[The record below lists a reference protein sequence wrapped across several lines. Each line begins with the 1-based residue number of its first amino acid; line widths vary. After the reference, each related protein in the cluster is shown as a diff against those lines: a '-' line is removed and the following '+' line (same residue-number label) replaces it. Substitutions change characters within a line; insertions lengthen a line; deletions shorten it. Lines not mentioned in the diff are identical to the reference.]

1 MTSKKNRIFSIL
13 LTMLLLFSFCSTAF
27 ALNIV
32 DEDLYDYYEYYED
45 GAWQDLNT
53 VMYTDTADGD
63 VGYCIEHEAKPPRP
77 SVDYVPYD
85 ISNLFNNYTL
95 TGIQAILN
103 RGYPA
108 DNNGFSDEAAFY
120 ATANALRFWIKESCG
135 QGYDFMILSNGR
147 VRAKSGGEAVW
158 NWCLELLQYARNQDV
173 GGSASVYV
181 TPSSPKWTLSNEQ
194 LTTTLSVSSSNGYSI
209 TASDPNVTISG
220 YTGGRSDRLTV
231 TAPAS
236 LSGTSVSLYLTA
248 IAGSVHTVD
257 LGFYEP
263 DGSTRQKLVFVEMVS
278 GTTGQSKTISITGE
292 FYDLTVNKTDASTG
306 TALDGAKFKL
316 TSSGTTIG
324 LTQTAAGKYSAG
336 GTLTEFTTNGGTA
349 ILTGLP
355 AGSYQLTEVSA
366 PSGYMVSDAKSITL
380 NKNTSVTVAN
390 TPAALTV
397 LKKDAVSGDALPGAT
412 FTLLDSAG
420 NPVAITSAG
429 DGSYTVSNN
438 GSTTFTTGS
447 DGKAIIRQ
455 LPKAS
460 YTLREAAMDGYNTLA
475 DVAVSFTGANVVTV
489 ENQPTVL
496 EFTKTD
502 SVTSE
507 ALDGGTFRISDSNG
521 TAMLLAKL
529 EDGVYRKSPDGTDT
543 FTTNK
548 GNATI
553 YGLSAAQY
561 TVTEVSAP
569 NGYTKDA
576 DKTVTVTSSGKA
588 TVTMA
593 DSPMAL
599 RFSKTDA
606 LSGSAI
612 DGGKFSLYSGE
623 ELIKLRKVEDGVYA
637 PAANGSTTFT
647 THNGSA
653 LIAPLAAGSY
663 IISEE
668 QAPAGFAAAVDVTA
682 TVTES
687 STSANPS
694 VASMQDKSLALT
706 VNKVSSITKQ
716 PIGGTAFRLYNSRGN
731 SIKVSA
737 MAGHDGWF
745 AVDANGDDDF
755 AIPASGSAFI
765 LYLPQGSYELKEVSA
780 PDGYA
785 ISRGTST
792 AVVGSYNTYTVPA
805 SVTVENEPLA
815 MLLDKVDASDKSPLG
830 DVAFKIKDSEGKYLH
845 FTRQDDGN
853 YYVTSDG
860 DDTFKTNAEGLASV
874 LFIPT
879 GTYTLEEQQHPGFA
893 PTEAQEFT
901 VTAENTASYP
911 AKVGV
916 ENWPLYFTLTKTNK
930 LTGKALANV
939 PFKLTDS
946 SGNALSYTQQ
956 EDGSYKVTASGAD
969 IFLTDADGKTLI
981 SHIPEGNYKLVEQT
995 YDMYATHAEVTVTV
1009 ANTNTEATPANASLE
1024 NCPTAFVLTK
1034 VDAETKAALD
1044 NVKFTL
1050 KDASGNVVPIA
1061 LMDDCTYRPAYA
1073 VGEDTVAISNATLT
1087 TDGNGEIVIHYLK
1100 HGTYTLIEQQKAGY
1114 APLKDIAF
1122 EITSNHSTEAPLAI
1136 TVENIPGMLVIS
1148 KTDAVTKA
1156 ALPGTRFKVLDESGN
1171 VIKLVQ
1177 ENGVYRPAKA
1187 TETGMDELTV
1197 GADGTATVKYITGK
1211 VAIRETG
1218 TPAGYAY
1225 AADATATVG
1234 MTAISNENGD
1244 AALAMES
1251 VEISDQPLALRISK
1265 IHAKT
1270 LKPLKGAAF
1279 EIRSSDGTTP
1289 MTFELKD
1296 GIYWYSKA
1304 GSTTTITM
1312 DENAQALVCGLPAAK
1327 YKLVETVVPN
1337 GFFPEPAQDF
1347 TVQLS
1352 DTYEKPLEII
1362 VTNTPEVKLGLD
1374 SDKWDDVL
1382 LMGGGILLLAGAATF
1397 IFIRKRRTTR

>member
-1 MTSKKNRIFSIL
+1 MTSKKNRIFSLL

-32 DEDLYDYYEYYED
+32 DEDLYDYFEYYAD
-45 GAWQDLNT
+45 GTWQDLNT
-53 VMYTDTADGD
+53 VMYTDSADGD

-135 QGYDFMILSNGR
+135 QGYDFMILSNGLVR
-147 VRAKSGGEAVW
+147 VKSGGEAVW
-158 NWCLELLQYARNQDV
+158 DWCMELLQYARSQDV

-181 TPSSPKWTLSNEQ
+181 SPSSPKWTLSNGQ
-194 LTTTLSVSSSNGYSI
+194 LTTSLSVSSSNGYSI
-209 TASDPNVTISG
+209 TVSDSNVTISG

-236 LSGTSVSLYLTA
+236 LSDTSVSLYLTA
-248 IAGSVHTVD
+248 TAGSVHTVD

-306 TALDGAKFKL
+306 AALDGAKFNL

-336 GTLTEFTTNGGTA
+336 GSLTEFTTSGGTA
-349 ILTGLP
+349 TITGLP

-366 PSGYMVSDAKSITL
+366 PSGYMVGDAKSITI

-390 TPAALTV
+390 SPAALTI
-397 LKKDAVSGDALPGAT
+397 LKKDSISGNALSGAT

-420 NPVAITSAG
+420 NPIAVTSTG
-429 DGSYTVSNN
+429 DGSYTVNSS

-460 YTLREAAMDGYNTLA
+460 YTLRETPMDGYNTLA
-475 DVAVSFTGANVVTV
+475 DVAVNFAGANVVTV

-507 ALDGGTFRISDSNG
+507 ALDGGTFRISDGNG
-521 TAMLLAKL
+521 TAMLLTKL
-529 EDGVYRKSPDGTDT
+529 EDGVYRKSSDGANT
-543 FTTNK
+543 FTTYN

-576 DKTVTVTSSGKA
+576 DKTVTVTSNGKA

-599 RFSKTDA
+599 RFNKTDA

-623 ELIKLRKVEDGVYA
+623 ELIKLRNVEDGVYA

-716 PIGGTAFRLYNSRGN
+716 PIGGTAFRLYDSRGN

-745 AVDANGDDDF
+745 AVDVDGDTDF
-755 AIPASGSAFI
+755 TIPSSGSASI
-765 LYLPQGSYELKEVSA
+765 LYLPQGSYELKEISA
-780 PDGYA
+780 PEGHA

-792 AVVGSYNTYTVPA
+792 AVVGIYNTYTVPA

-916 ENWPLYFTLTKTNK
+916 ENWTLYFTLTKTNK

-939 PFKLTDS
+939 SFKLTDS
-946 SGNALSYTQQ
+946 SGNALRYTQQ
-956 EDGSYKVTASGAD
+956 EDGSYKVIASGAD
-969 IFLTDADGKTLI
+969 TFLTDVDGKALI
-981 SHIPEGNYKLVEQT
+981 SHIPEGSYKLVEQT
-995 YDMYATHAEVTVTV
+995 YDMYATHAEVIV
-1009 ANTNTEATPANASLE
+1009 AVADTNTEATPANTSLE

-1122 EITSNHSTEAPLAI
+1122 EITSAHSTEAPLAI
-1136 TVENIPGMLVIS
+1136 TVENIPGTLVIS

-1177 ENGVYRPAKA
+1177 ENGVYRPAKS
-1187 TETGMDELTV
+1187 TETGMNELTV
-1197 GADGTATVKYITGK
+1197 GADGTATVKHITGK

-1244 AALAMES
+1244 AALAMET
-1251 VEISDQPLALRISK
+1251 VEIADQPLALRINK

-1279 EIRSSDGTTP
+1279 EIRSSDGVTP

-1304 GSTTTITM
+1304 GSITTITM

-1337 GFFPEPAQDF
+1337 GFFPAPAQDF
-1347 TVQLS
+1347 TIQLT
-1352 DTYEKPLEII
+1352 DTYEKPLEIT

-1397 IFIRKRRTTR
+1397 IYIKKRRTAR

>member
-1 MTSKKNRIFSIL
+1 MTSKKKRIFSLL

-32 DEDLYDYYEYYED
+32 DEDLYDYFEYYAD
-45 GAWQDLNT
+45 GTWQDLNT

-181 TPSSPKWTLSNEQ
+181 SPSSPKWTLSNGQ

-236 LSGTSVSLYLTA
+236 LSDTSVSLYLTA
-248 IAGSVHTVD
+248 TAGSVSTVD
-257 LGFYEP
+257 LGFYAP
-263 DGSTRQKLVFVEMVS
+263 DSGTRQKLVFVEMVS
-278 GTTGQSKTISITGE
+278 GTTGQSKTVSITGN
-292 FYDLTVNKTDASTG
+292 FYGLTVNKTDASTG
-306 TALDGAKFKL
+306 SALDGARFKL
-316 TSSGTTIG
+316 TSNGTTIG

-336 GTLTEFTTNGGTA
+336 GSLTEFTTSGGTA
-349 ILTGLP
+349 TITGLP

-366 PSGYMVSDAKSITL
+366 PSGYMVGDAKSITL

-390 TPAALTV
+390 SPAALTI
-397 LKKDAVSGDALPGAT
+397 LKKDAISGNALSGAT

-460 YTLREAAMDGYNTLA
+460 YTLREATMDGYNTLA
-475 DVAVSFTGANVVTV
+475 DVAVSFTGANVVTI

-548 GNATI
+548 GKATI

-561 TVTEVSAP
+561 TVSEVSAP

-599 RFSKTDA
+599 RFNKTDA
-606 LSGSAI
+606 LRGSTI

-663 IISEE
+663 TISEE
-668 QAPAGFAAAVDVTA
+668 QAPDGFAAAADVSA

-687 STSANPS
+687 STYTNPA
-694 VASMQDKSLALT
+694 VAAMQDKPLALT

-716 PIGGTAFRLYNSRGN
+716 PIGGAVFHLYDSRGN
-731 SIKVSA
+731 AIKVAA

-745 AVDANGDDDF
+745 AVDANGDADF
-755 AIPASGSAFI
+755 TIPASGSASI
-765 LYLPQGSYELKEVSA
+765 LYLPQGGYELKEVSA

-785 ISRGTST
+785 VGRGTTSV
-792 AVVGSYNTYTVPA
+792 VVGSYNTYTTAA

-815 MLLDKVDASDKSPLG
+815 MLLDKVDASDKSPLEN
-830 DVAFKIKDSEGKYLH
+830 VVFKIKDSRGNYLR
-845 FTRQDDGN
+845 FTRQDDGS
-853 YYVTSDG
+853 YYVTADG
-860 DDTFKTNAEGLASV
+860 EDTLKTDADGFASI
-874 LFIPT
+874 LFIPV

-916 ENWPLYFTLTKTNK
+916 ENWPLYFELEKTDK
-930 LTGKALANV
+930 LTGNALANV
-939 PFKLTDS
+939 PFKLIDS
-946 SGNALSYTQQ
+946 SGNALRYTQQ
-956 EDGSYKVTASGAD
+956 EDGSYKVIASGAD
-969 IFLTDADGKTLI
+969 TFLTDVDGKALI
-981 SHIPEGNYKLVEQT
+981 SHIPEGSYKLVEQT
-995 YDMYATHAEVTVTV
+995 YDMYATHAEVIV
-1009 ANTNTEATPANASLE
+1009 AVADTNTEATPANTSLE

-1073 VGEDTVAISNATLT
+1073 VGEDTVAISNAILT

-1100 HGTYTLIEQQKAGY
+1100 HGAYTLIEQQKAGY
-1114 APLKDIAF
+1114 APLKDISF
-1122 EITSNHSTEAPLAI
+1122 EITPAYSTEAPLAM
-1136 TVENIPGMLVIS
+1136 TVENIPGTLVIS

-1187 TETGMDELTV
+1187 TKTGMDELTV

-1211 VAIRETG
+1211 VTIRESG
-1218 TPAGYAY
+1218 APAGYAY

-1234 MTAISNENGD
+1234 MTAISHENGD
-1244 AALAMES
+1244 AALAMET
-1251 VEISDQPLALRISK
+1251 VEIADQPLALRISK

-1279 EIRSSDGTTP
+1279 EIRSSDGVTP

-1304 GSTTTITM
+1304 GSITTITM
-1312 DENAQALVCGLPAAK
+1312 DENAQALICGLPAAK

-1337 GFFPEPAQDF
+1337 GFFPAPAQDF
-1347 TVQLS
+1347 TIQLT
-1352 DTYEKPLEII
+1352 DTYEKPLEIT

-1382 LMGGGILLLAGAATF
+1382 LMGGALLLAGAATF
-1397 IFIRKRRTTR
+1397 IYIKKRRTTR

>member
-1 MTSKKNRIFSIL
+1 MTSKKNRIFSLL

-32 DEDLYDYYEYYED
+32 DEDLYDYFEYYAD
-45 GAWQDLNT
+45 GTWQDLNT
-53 VMYTDTADGD
+53 VMYTDSADGD

-77 SVDYVPYD
+77 SVDYVPYN

-158 NWCLELLQYARNQDV
+158 DWCLELLQYARNQDV

-181 TPSSPKWTLSNEQ
+181 SPSSPKWTLSNGQ

-248 IAGSVHTVD
+248 TAGSVHTVD

-278 GTTGQSKTISITGE
+278 GATGQSKTISITGE

-306 TALDGAKFKL
+306 AALDGAKFKL

-349 ILTGLP
+349 TITGLP
-355 AGSYQLTEVSA
+355 AGSYQLTEISA
-366 PSGYMVSDAKSITL
+366 PSGYMVSDTKSITL
-380 NKNTSVTVAN
+380 NKNTSMTVAN
-390 TPAALTV
+390 TPAALTI

-460 YTLREAAMDGYNTLA
+460 YTLREATMDGYNTLA
-475 DVAVSFTGANVVTV
+475 DVAVSFTGANVVTI

-502 SVTSE
+502 SVTCE

-548 GNATI
+548 GKATI

-561 TVTEVSAP
+561 TVSEVSAP

-599 RFSKTDA
+599 RFNKTDA
-606 LSGSAI
+606 LRGSTI

-663 IISEE
+663 TISEE
-668 QAPAGFAAAVDVTA
+668 QAPDGFAAAADVSA

-687 STSANPS
+687 STYTNPA
-694 VASMQDKSLALT
+694 VAAMQDKPLALT

-716 PIGGTAFRLYNSRGN
+716 PIGGAVFRLYDSRGN
-731 SIKVSA
+731 AIKVAA

-745 AVDANGDDDF
+745 AVDANGDADF
-755 AIPASGSAFI
+755 TIPASGSSSI
-765 LYLPQGSYELKEVSA
+765 LYLPQGGFELKEGSA

-785 ISRGTST
+785 VGRGTTSV
-792 AVVGSYNTYTVPA
+792 VVGSYNTYTTAA

-815 MLLDKVDASDKSPLG
+815 MLLDKVDASDKSPLEN
-830 DVAFKIKDSEGKYLH
+830 VVFKIKDSRGNYLR
-845 FTRQDDGN
+845 FTRQDDGS
-853 YYVTSDG
+853 YYVTADG
-860 DDTFKTNAEGLASV
+860 EDTLKTDADGFASV
-874 LFIPT
+874 LFIPV

-893 PTEAQEFT
+893 PTEVQEFT

-916 ENWPLYFTLTKTNK
+916 ENWPLYFELEKTDK
-930 LTGKALANV
+930 LTGNALANV
-939 PFKLTDS
+939 PFKLIDS
-946 SGNALSYTQQ
+946 SGNALRYTQQ
-956 EDGSYKVTASGAD
+956 EDGSYKVIASGAD
-969 IFLTDADGKTLI
+969 TFLTDVDGKALI
-981 SHIPEGNYKLVEQT
+981 SHIPEGSYKLVEQT
-995 YDMYATHAEVTVTV
+995 YDMYATHAEVIV
-1009 ANTNTEATPANASLE
+1009 AVADTNTEATPANTSLE

-1073 VGEDTVAISNATLT
+1073 VGEDTVAISNAILA

-1100 HGTYTLIEQQKAGY
+1100 HGAYTLIEQQKAGY
-1114 APLKDIAF
+1114 APLKDISF
-1122 EITSNHSTEAPLAI
+1122 EITAAHSIEAPLAM
-1136 TVENIPGMLVIS
+1136 TVENISGTLVIS

-1177 ENGVYRPAKA
+1177 ENGVYRPAKS
-1187 TETGMDELTV
+1187 TETGMNELTV
-1197 GADGTATVKYITGK
+1197 GADGTATVKHITGK
-1211 VAIRETG
+1211 VTIRESG
-1218 TPAGYAY
+1218 APAGYAY

-1234 MTAISNENGD
+1234 MTTISHENGD
-1244 AALAMES
+1244 ATLAMET
-1251 VEISDQPLALRISK
+1251 VEIADQPLALRINK

-1296 GIYWYSKA
+1296 SIYWYSKA
-1304 GSTTTITM
+1304 GSITTITM

-1337 GFFPEPAQDF
+1337 GFFPAPAQDF
-1347 TVQLS
+1347 TVQLT
-1352 DTYEKPLEII
+1352 DTYEKPLEIT

-1382 LMGGGILLLAGAATF
+1382 LMGGGLLIAGAATF
-1397 IFIRKRRTTR
+1397 IYIKKRRTTR

>member
-1 MTSKKNRIFSIL
+1 MS
-13 LTMLLLFSFCSTAF
+13 
-27 ALNIV
+27 
-32 DEDLYDYYEYYED
+32 
-45 GAWQDLNT
+45 
-53 VMYTDTADGD
+53 
-63 VGYCIEHEAKPPRP
+63 
-77 SVDYVPYD
+77 
-85 ISNLFNNYTL
+85 
-95 TGIQAILN
+95 
-103 RGYPA
+103 
-108 DNNGFSDEAAFY
+108 
-120 ATANALRFWIKESCG
+120 
-135 QGYDFMILSNGR
+135 
-147 VRAKSGGEAVW
+147 
-158 NWCLELLQYARNQDV
+158 
-173 GGSASVYV
+173 
-181 TPSSPKWTLSNEQ
+181 
-194 LTTTLSVSSSNGYSI
+194 
-209 TASDPNVTISG
+209 ISG
-220 YTGGRSDRLTV
+220 YTGGRSDNLTI

-248 IAGSVHTVD
+248 TAGSVSTVD
-257 LGFYEP
+257 LGFYAP
-263 DGSTRQKLVFVEMVS
+263 DSGTRQKLVFVEMVS
-278 GTTGQSKTISITGE
+278 GTTGQSKTVSITGN

-306 TALDGAKFKL
+306 SALDGATFKL

-324 LTQTAAGKYSAG
+324 LTQTTAGKYSAG
-336 GTLTEFTTNGGTA
+336 GSLTEFTTNGGTA
-349 ILTGLP
+349 TIIGLP
-355 AGSYQLTEVSA
+355 AGSYQLAEVSA
-366 PSGYMVSDAKSITL
+366 PSGYMVSDTKSITL

-390 TPAALTV
+390 TPAALTIV
-397 LKKDAVSGDALPGAT
+397 KKDAVSGDALPGAT
-412 FTLLDSAG
+412 FTLLDSAS
-420 NPVAITSAG
+420 NPVAVTSTG
-429 DGSYTVSNN
+429 DGSYTVNSSGN
-438 GSTTFTTGS
+438 TTFTTGS

-502 SVTSE
+502 SVTCE

-529 EDGVYRKSPDGTDT
+529 EDGVYHKSPDGTDT

-548 GNATI
+548 GKATI

-561 TVTEVSAP
+561 TVSEVSAP

-599 RFSKTDA
+599 HFNKTDA

-612 DGGKFSLYSGE
+612 DGGKFSLYSGD

-663 IISEE
+663 TISEE
-668 QAPAGFAAAVDVTA
+668 QAPAGFAAAADVTT
-682 TVTES
+682 TVTEN
-687 STSANPS
+687 STSANPA
-694 VASMQDKSLALT
+694 VAAMQDNPLALT

-716 PIGGTAFRLYNSRGN
+716 PIGGAVFRLYDSRGN

-737 MAGHDGWF
+737 MAEHDGWF
-745 AVDANGDDDF
+745 AVDADGDADF
-755 AIPASGSAFI
+755 TIPASGSVTI

-785 ISRGTST
+785 ISRGTTS
-792 AVVGSYNTYTVPA
+792 AVVGSYNTYIAPA
-805 SVTVENEPLA
+805 SVTVENEPIA
-815 MLLDKVDASDKSPLG
+815 MLLDKVDASDKSPLE
-830 DVAFKIKDSEGKYLH
+830 DVAFKIKDSNGNYLR
-845 FTRQDDGN
+845 FTRQDDGS
-853 YYVTSDG
+853 YYVSADG
-860 DDTFKTNAEGLASV
+860 EDTFKTDADGLASV
-874 LFIPT
+874 LFIPV

-901 VTAENTASYP
+901 VTTENTASYP

-916 ENWPLYFTLTKTNK
+916 ENWPLYFTLTKTDK
-930 LTGKALANV
+930 LTGEALANV
-939 PFKLTDS
+939 PFKLIDS
-946 SGNALSYTQQ
+946 SGNVLRYTQQ
-956 EDGSYKVTASGAD
+956 EDGSYKVTTSGAD
-969 IFLTDADGKTLI
+969 IFLTDADGKALI

-1044 NVKFTL
+1044 NVKFIL

-1061 LMDDCTYRPAYA
+1061 MMDDCTYRPAYA

-1100 HGTYTLIEQQKAGY
+1100 HGTYTLIEQQKSGY
-1114 APLKDIAF
+1114 APLKDISF
-1122 EITSNHSTEAPLAI
+1122 EITSAHSTEAPLAM
-1136 TVENIPGMLVIS
+1136 TVENFPGTLVIS
-1148 KTDAVTKA
+1148 KTDAITKA

-1177 ENGVYRPAKA
+1177 ENGAYHPAKS
-1187 TETGMDELTV
+1187 TETGVNELTV

-1211 VAIRETG
+1211 VTIRESG
-1218 TPAGYAY
+1218 APAGYAY

-1234 MTAISNENGD
+1234 MTAISHENGD

-1296 GIYWYSKA
+1296 GVYWCSKA
-1304 GSTTTITM
+1304 GSITTITM

-1337 GFFPEPAQDF
+1337 GFFPAPAQDF
-1347 TVQLS
+1347 TVQLT
-1352 DTYEKPLEII
+1352 DTYEKPLEIT

-1382 LMGGGILLLAGAATF
+1382 LMSGGILLLAGAATF
-1397 IFIRKRRTTR
+1397 IYIRKRRTTR

>member
-1 MTSKKNRIFSIL
+1 MTSTKNRIFSIL

-32 DEDLYDYYEYYED
+32 DEDLYDYFEYYED
-45 GAWQDLNT
+45 GTWQDLNT
-53 VMYTDTADGD
+53 VMYTDSADGD

-158 NWCLELLQYARNQDV
+158 DWCLELLQYARNQDV

-181 TPSSPKWTLSNEQ
+181 SPSSPKWTLSNGQ

-209 TASDPNVTISG
+209 TASDPEVSISG
-220 YTGGRSDRLTV
+220 YTGGRSDNLTITV
-231 TAPAS
+231 PAT
-236 LSGTSVSLYLTA
+236 LSGTDVSLYITA
-248 IAGSVHTVD
+248 TAGSISTVD
-257 LGFYEP
+257 LGFYAP
-263 DGSTRQKLVFVEMVS
+263 DSGTRQKLVFVEMVS

-306 TALDGAKFKL
+306 AALDGAKFKL

-324 LTQTAAGKYSAG
+324 LTQIAAGKYSAG
-336 GTLTEFTTNGGTA
+336 GTLTEFTTSGGTA
-349 ILTGLP
+349 TITGLP

-366 PSGYMVSDAKSITL
+366 PSGYMVGDAKSITI

-390 TPAALTV
+390 SPAALTI
-397 LKKDAVSGDALPGAT
+397 LKKDSISGNALSGAT

-420 NPVAITSAG
+420 NPIAVTSTG
-429 DGSYTVSNN
+429 DGSYTVNSS

-460 YTLREAAMDGYNTLA
+460 YTLRETPMDGYNTLA
-475 DVAVSFTGANVVTV
+475 DVAVNFAGANVVTV

-502 SVTSE
+502 SITSE
-507 ALDGGTFRISDSNG
+507 ALDGGTFRISDGNG
-521 TAMLLAKL
+521 TAMLLTKL
-529 EDGVYRKSPDGTDT
+529 EDGVYRKSSDGANT
-543 FTTNK
+543 FTTYN

-553 YGLSAAQY
+553 YGLPAAQY

-599 RFSKTDA
+599 RFNKTDT

-612 DGGKFSLYSGE
+612 DGGKFSLYSGD

-647 THNGSA
+647 THNGTA
-653 LIAPLAAGSY
+653 MIAPLAAGSY
-663 IISEE
+663 TISEE
-668 QAPAGFAAAVDVTA
+668 QAPDGFAAATDVTA
-682 TVTES
+682 TVTGS
-687 STSANPS
+687 STYTNPA
-694 VASMQDKSLALT
+694 VAAMQDKPLALT

-716 PIGGTAFRLYNSRGN
+716 PIGGAVFRLYDSRGN

-745 AVDANGDDDF
+745 AVDANGDADF
-755 AIPASGSAFI
+755 TIPASGSATI

-785 ISRGTST
+785 VGRGTVS
-792 AVVGSYNTYTVPA
+792 AVVGSYNTYTAPA

-830 DVAFKIKDSEGKYLH
+830 DVAFKIKDSNGSYLCL
-845 FTRQDDGN
+845 TKQDDGS
-853 YYVTSDG
+853 YYVTADG
-860 DDTFKTNAEGLASV
+860 EDTFKTNADGLASV
-874 LFIPT
+874 LFIPV

-911 AKVGV
+911 SKVGV
-916 ENWPLYFTLTKTNK
+916 ENWPLYFTLTKTDK
-930 LTGKALANV
+930 LTGKTLANV
-939 PFKLTDS
+939 PFKLIDN
-946 SGNALSYTQQ
+946 SGNALRCTQQ
-956 EDGSYKVTASGAD
+956 EDGSYKVTASGVD
-969 IFLTDADGKTLI
+969 TFLTDTEGKVLI

-1009 ANTNTEATPANASLE
+1009 ANTNTEATPANASLK
-1024 NCPTAFVLTK
+1024 NCPTAFKLTK
-1034 VDAETKAALD
+1034 VDAETKSALD
-1044 NVKFTL
+1044 NVKFIL

-1100 HGTYTLIEQQKAGY
+1100 HGAYTLIEQQKAGY

-1122 EITSNHSTEAPLAI
+1122 EITSNHSTEAPLAM
-1136 TVENIPGMLVIS
+1136 TVENFPGTLVIS
-1148 KTDAVTKA
+1148 KTDAITKA

-1244 AALAMES
+1244 AALAMET
-1251 VEISDQPLALRISK
+1251 VEIADQPLALRISK

-1279 EIRSSDGTTP
+1279 EIRSSDGVTP

-1304 GSTTTITM
+1304 GSITTITM
-1312 DENAQALVCGLPAAK
+1312 DENAQALICGLPAAK

-1337 GFFPEPAQDF
+1337 GFFPAPAQDF
-1347 TVQLS
+1347 TIQLT
-1352 DTYEKPLEII
+1352 DTYEKPLEIT

>member
-1 MTSKKNRIFSIL
+1 
-13 LTMLLLFSFCSTAF
+13 
-27 ALNIV
+27 
-32 DEDLYDYYEYYED
+32 
-45 GAWQDLNT
+45 
-53 VMYTDTADGD
+53 
-63 VGYCIEHEAKPPRP
+63 
-77 SVDYVPYD
+77 
-85 ISNLFNNYTL
+85 
-95 TGIQAILN
+95 
-103 RGYPA
+103 
-108 DNNGFSDEAAFY
+108 
-120 ATANALRFWIKESCG
+120 
-135 QGYDFMILSNGR
+135 
-147 VRAKSGGEAVW
+147 
-158 NWCLELLQYARNQDV
+158 
-173 GGSASVYV
+173 
-181 TPSSPKWTLSNEQ
+181 
-194 LTTTLSVSSSNGYSI
+194 
-209 TASDPNVTISG
+209 
-220 YTGGRSDRLTV
+220 
-231 TAPAS
+231 
-236 LSGTSVSLYLTA
+236 
-248 IAGSVHTVD
+248 
-257 LGFYEP
+257 
-263 DGSTRQKLVFVEMVS
+263 
-278 GTTGQSKTISITGE
+278 
-292 FYDLTVNKTDASTG
+292 
-306 TALDGAKFKL
+306 
-316 TSSGTTIG
+316 
-324 LTQTAAGKYSAG
+324 
-336 GTLTEFTTNGGTA
+336 
-349 ILTGLP
+349 
-355 AGSYQLTEVSA
+355 
-366 PSGYMVSDAKSITL
+366 
-380 NKNTSVTVAN
+380 
-390 TPAALTV
+390 
-397 LKKDAVSGDALPGAT
+397 
-412 FTLLDSAG
+412 
-420 NPVAITSAG
+420 
-429 DGSYTVSNN
+429 
-438 GSTTFTTGS
+438 
-447 DGKAIIRQ
+447 
-455 LPKAS
+455 
-460 YTLREAAMDGYNTLA
+460 MDGYNTLA
-475 DVAVSFTGANVVTV
+475 DVAVNFAGANVVTV

-507 ALDGGTFRISDSNG
+507 ALDGGTFRISDGNG
-521 TAMLLAKL
+521 TAMLLTKL
-529 EDGVYRKSPDGTDT
+529 EDGVYRKSSDGANT
-543 FTTNK
+543 FTTYN

-576 DKTVTVTSSGKA
+576 DKTVTVTSNGKA

-599 RFSKTDA
+599 RFNKTDA

-623 ELIKLRKVEDGVYA
+623 ELIKLRNVEDGVYA

-716 PIGGTAFRLYNSRGN
+716 PIGGTAFRLYDSRGN

-745 AVDANGDDDF
+745 AVDVDGDTDF
-755 AIPASGSAFI
+755 TIPSSGSASI
-765 LYLPQGSYELKEVSA
+765 LYLPQGSYELKEISA
-780 PDGYA
+780 PEGYA

-792 AVVGSYNTYTVPA
+792 AVVGIYNTYTVPA

-916 ENWPLYFTLTKTNK
+916 ENWTLYFTLTKTNK

-939 PFKLTDS
+939 SFKLTDS
-946 SGNALSYTQQ
+946 SGNALRYTQQ
-956 EDGSYKVTASGAD
+956 EDGSYKVIASGAD
-969 IFLTDADGKTLI
+969 TFLTDVDGKALI
-981 SHIPEGNYKLVEQT
+981 SHIPEGSYKLVEQT
-995 YDMYATHAEVTVTV
+995 YDMYATHAEVIV
-1009 ANTNTEATPANASLE
+1009 AVADTNTEATPANTSLE

-1122 EITSNHSTEAPLAI
+1122 EITSAHSTEAPLAI
-1136 TVENIPGMLVIS
+1136 TVENIPGTLVIS

-1177 ENGVYRPAKA
+1177 ENGVYRPAKS
-1187 TETGMDELTV
+1187 TETGMNELTV
-1197 GADGTATVKYITGK
+1197 GADGTATVKHITGK

-1244 AALAMES
+1244 AALAMET
-1251 VEISDQPLALRISK
+1251 VEIADQPLALRINK

-1279 EIRSSDGTTP
+1279 EIRSSDGVTP

-1304 GSTTTITM
+1304 GSITTITM

-1337 GFFPEPAQDF
+1337 GFFPAPAQDF
-1347 TVQLS
+1347 TIQLT
-1352 DTYEKPLEII
+1352 DTYEKPLEIT

-1397 IFIRKRRTTR
+1397 IYIKKRRTAR

>member
-1 MTSKKNRIFSIL
+1 MTSKKNRIFSLL

-32 DEDLYDYYEYYED
+32 DEDLYDYFEYYAD
-45 GAWQDLNT
+45 GTWQDLNT
-53 VMYTDTADGD
+53 VMYTDSADGD

-135 QGYDFMILSNGR
+135 QGYDFMILSNGLVR
-147 VRAKSGGEAVW
+147 VKSGGEAVW
-158 NWCLELLQYARNQDV
+158 NWCMELLQYARSQDV

-181 TPSSPKWTLSNEQ
+181 SPSSPKWTLSNGQ
-194 LTTTLSVSSSNGYSI
+194 LTTSLSVSSSNGYSI
-209 TASDPNVTISG
+209 TVSDPNVTISG

-248 IAGSVHTVD
+248 TAGSVHTVD

-306 TALDGAKFKL
+306 AALDGAKFKL
-316 TSSGTTIG
+316 TSNGTTIG

-336 GTLTEFTTNGGTA
+336 GSLTEFTTSGGTA
-349 ILTGLP
+349 TITGLP

-366 PSGYMVSDAKSITL
+366 PSGYMVSEAKPITL

-390 TPAALTV
+390 TPEALTIV
-397 LKKDAVSGDALPGAT
+397 KKDAVNGDVLPGAT

-460 YTLREAAMDGYNTLA
+460 YTLREATMDGYNTLA
-475 DVAVSFTGANVVTV
+475 DVAVSFTGANVVTI

-502 SVTSE
+502 SVTCE

-548 GNATI
+548 GKATI

-561 TVTEVSAP
+561 TVSEVSAP

-599 RFSKTDA
+599 RFNKTDT

-612 DGGKFSLYSGE
+612 DGGKFSLYSGD

-647 THNGSA
+647 THNGTA
-653 LIAPLAAGSY
+653 MIAPLAAGSY
-663 IISEE
+663 TISEE
-668 QAPAGFAAAVDVTA
+668 QAPDGFAAATDVTA
-682 TVTES
+682 TVTGS
-687 STSANPS
+687 STYTNPA
-694 VASMQDKSLALT
+694 VAAMQDKPLALT

-716 PIGGTAFRLYNSRGN
+716 PIGGAVFRLYDSRGN

-745 AVDANGDDDF
+745 AVDANGDADF
-755 AIPASGSAFI
+755 TIPASGSATI

-785 ISRGTST
+785 VGRGTVS
-792 AVVGSYNTYTVPA
+792 AVVGSYNTYTAPA

-830 DVAFKIKDSEGKYLH
+830 DVAFKIKDSNGSYLCL
-845 FTRQDDGN
+845 TKQDDGS
-853 YYVTSDG
+853 YYVTADG
-860 DDTFKTNAEGLASV
+860 EDTFKTNADGLASV
-874 LFIPT
+874 LFIPV

-901 VTAENTASYP
+901 VTAEN
-911 AKVGV
+911 
-916 ENWPLYFTLTKTNK
+916 WPLYFTLTKTDK
-930 LTGKALANV
+930 LTGKTLANV
-939 PFKLTDS
+939 PFKLIDN
-946 SGNALSYTQQ
+946 SGNALRCTQQ
-956 EDGSYKVTASGAD
+956 EDGSYKVTASGVD
-969 IFLTDADGKTLI
+969 TFLTDTEGKVLI

-1009 ANTNTEATPANASLE
+1009 ANTNTEATPANASLK
-1024 NCPTAFVLTK
+1024 NCPTAFKLTK
-1034 VDAETKAALD
+1034 VDAETKSALD
-1044 NVKFTL
+1044 NVKFIL

-1100 HGTYTLIEQQKAGY
+1100 HGAYTLIEQQKAGY

-1122 EITSNHSTEAPLAI
+1122 EITSNHSTEAPLAM
-1136 TVENIPGMLVIS
+1136 TVENFPGTLVIS
-1148 KTDAVTKA
+1148 KTDAITKA

-1244 AALAMES
+1244 AALAMET
-1251 VEISDQPLALRISK
+1251 VEIADQPLALRISK

-1279 EIRSSDGTTP
+1279 EIRSSDGVTP

-1304 GSTTTITM
+1304 GSITTITM
-1312 DENAQALVCGLPAAK
+1312 DENAQALICGLPAAK

-1337 GFFPEPAQDF
+1337 GFFPAPAQDF
-1347 TVQLS
+1347 TIQLT
-1352 DTYEKPLEII
+1352 DTYEKPLEIT

>member
-1 MTSKKNRIFSIL
+1 MTSKKNRIFSLL

-32 DEDLYDYYEYYED
+32 DEDLYDYFEYYAD
-45 GAWQDLNT
+45 GTWQDLNT
-53 VMYTDTADGD
+53 VMYTDSADGD

-135 QGYDFMILSNGR
+135 QGYDFMILSNGLVR
-147 VRAKSGGEAVW
+147 VKSGGEAVW
-158 NWCLELLQYARNQDV
+158 DWCMELLQYARSQDV

-181 TPSSPKWTLSNEQ
+181 SPSSPKWTLSNGQ
-194 LTTTLSVSSSNGYSI
+194 LTTSLSVSSSNGYSI
-209 TASDPNVTISG
+209 TVSDSNVTISG

-236 LSGTSVSLYLTA
+236 LSDTSVSLYLTA
-248 IAGSVHTVD
+248 TAGSVHTVD

-306 TALDGAKFKL
+306 AALDGAKFNL

-336 GTLTEFTTNGGTA
+336 GSLTEFTTSGGTA
-349 ILTGLP
+349 TITGLP

-366 PSGYMVSDAKSITL
+366 PSGYMVGDAKSITI

-390 TPAALTV
+390 SPAALTI
-397 LKKDAVSGDALPGAT
+397 LKKDSISGNALSGAT

-420 NPVAITSAG
+420 NPIAVTSTG
-429 DGSYTVSNN
+429 DGSYTVNSS

-460 YTLREAAMDGYNTLA
+460 YTLRETPMDGYNTLA
-475 DVAVSFTGANVVTV
+475 DVAVNFAGANVVTV

-507 ALDGGTFRISDSNG
+507 ALDGGTFRISDGNG
-521 TAMLLAKL
+521 TAMLLTKL
-529 EDGVYRKSPDGTDT
+529 EDGVYRKSSDGANT
-543 FTTNK
+543 FTTYN

-576 DKTVTVTSSGKA
+576 DKTVTVTSNGKA

-599 RFSKTDA
+599 RFNKTDA

-623 ELIKLRKVEDGVYA
+623 ELIKLRNVEDGVYA

-716 PIGGTAFRLYNSRGN
+716 PIGGTAFRLYDSRGN

-745 AVDANGDDDF
+745 AVDVDGDTDF
-755 AIPASGSAFI
+755 TIPSSGSASI
-765 LYLPQGSYELKEVSA
+765 LYLPQGSYELKEISA
-780 PDGYA
+780 PEGYA

-792 AVVGSYNTYTVPA
+792 AVVGIYNTYTVPA

-916 ENWPLYFTLTKTNK
+916 ENWTLYFTLTKTNK

-939 PFKLTDS
+939 SFKLTDS
-946 SGNALSYTQQ
+946 SGNALRYTQQ
-956 EDGSYKVTASGAD
+956 EDGSYKVIASGAD
-969 IFLTDADGKTLI
+969 TFLTDVDGKALI
-981 SHIPEGNYKLVEQT
+981 SHIPEGSYKLVEQT
-995 YDMYATHAEVTVTV
+995 YDMYATHAEVIV
-1009 ANTNTEATPANASLE
+1009 AVADTNTEATPANTSLE

-1122 EITSNHSTEAPLAI
+1122 EITSAHSTEAPLAI
-1136 TVENIPGMLVIS
+1136 TVENIPGTLVIS

-1177 ENGVYRPAKA
+1177 ENGVYRPAKS
-1187 TETGMDELTV
+1187 TETGMNELTV
-1197 GADGTATVKYITGK
+1197 GADGTATVKHITGK

-1244 AALAMES
+1244 AALAMET
-1251 VEISDQPLALRISK
+1251 VEIADQPLALRINK

-1279 EIRSSDGTTP
+1279 EIRSSDGVTP

-1296 GIYWYSKA
+1296 GIY
-1304 GSTTTITM
+1304 
-1312 DENAQALVCGLPAAK
+1312 
-1327 YKLVETVVPN
+1327 
-1337 GFFPEPAQDF
+1337 
-1347 TVQLS
+1347 
-1352 DTYEKPLEII
+1352 
-1362 VTNTPEVKLGLD
+1362 
-1374 SDKWDDVL
+1374 
-1382 LMGGGILLLAGAATF
+1382 
-1397 IFIRKRRTTR
+1397 

>member
-1 MTSKKNRIFSIL
+1 MTSKKNRIFSFV

-32 DEDLYDYYEYYED
+32 DEDLYDYFEYYD
-45 GAWQDLNT
+45 GGTWQDLNT

-181 TPSSPKWTLSNEQ
+181 TPSSPKWTLSNGQ

-248 IAGSVHTVD
+248 TAGSVHTVD

-366 PSGYMVSDAKSITL
+366 PSGYMVFDAKSITL

-460 YTLREAAMDGYNTLA
+460 YTLREATMDGYNTLA
-475 DVAVSFTGANVVTV
+475 DVAVSFTGANVVTI

-502 SVTSE
+502 SVTCE

-548 GNATI
+548 GKATI

-561 TVTEVSAP
+561 TVSEVSAP

-599 RFSKTDA
+599 RFNKTDA
-606 LSGSAI
+606 LRGSTI

-663 IISEE
+663 TISEE
-668 QAPAGFAAAVDVTA
+668 QAPDGFAAAADVSA

-687 STSANPS
+687 STYTNPA
-694 VASMQDKSLALT
+694 VAAMQDKPLALT

-716 PIGGTAFRLYNSRGN
+716 PIGGAVFRLYDSRGN
-731 SIKVSA
+731 AIKVAA

-745 AVDANGDDDF
+745 AVDANGDADF
-755 AIPASGSAFI
+755 TIPASGSASI
-765 LYLPQGSYELKEVSA
+765 LYLPQGGYELKEVSA

-785 ISRGTST
+785 VGRGTTSV
-792 AVVGSYNTYTVPA
+792 VVGSYNTYTTAA

-815 MLLDKVDASDKSPLG
+815 MLLDKVDASDKSPLEN
-830 DVAFKIKDSEGKYLH
+830 VVFKIKDSRGNYLR
-845 FTRQDDGN
+845 FTRQDDGS
-853 YYVTSDG
+853 YYVTADG
-860 DDTFKTNAEGLASV
+860 EDTLKTDADGFASI
-874 LFIPT
+874 LFIPV

-916 ENWPLYFTLTKTNK
+916 ENWPLYFELEKTDK
-930 LTGKALANV
+930 LTGNALANV
-939 PFKLTDS
+939 PFKLIDS
-946 SGNALSYTQQ
+946 SGNALRYTQQ
-956 EDGSYKVTASGAD
+956 EDGSYKVIASGAD
-969 IFLTDADGKTLI
+969 TFLTDVDGKALI
-981 SHIPEGNYKLVEQT
+981 SHIPEGSYKLVEQT
-995 YDMYATHAEVTVTV
+995 YDMYATHAEVIV
-1009 ANTNTEATPANASLE
+1009 AVADTNTEATPANTSLE

-1073 VGEDTVAISNATLT
+1073 VGEDTVAISNAILT
-1087 TDGNGEIVIHYLK
+1087 TDGNGEIVSHYLK
-1100 HGTYTLIEQQKAGY
+1100 HGAYTLIEQQKAGY
-1114 APLKDIAF
+1114 APLKDISF
-1122 EITSNHSTEAPLAI
+1122 EITPAYSTEAPLAM
-1136 TVENIPGMLVIS
+1136 TVENIPGTLVIS

-1197 GADGTATVKYITGK
+1197 GADGTATVKYIIGK
-1211 VAIRETG
+1211 VTIRETG

-1244 AALAMES
+1244 AALAMET
-1251 VEISDQPLALRISK
+1251 VEIADQPLALRISK

-1279 EIRSSDGTTP
+1279 EIRSSDGTAP
-1289 MTFELKD
+1289 MTFELRD

-1304 GSTTTITM
+1304 GSITTITM
-1312 DENAQALVCGLPAAK
+1312 DEKAQALVCGLPTAK

-1337 GFFPEPAQDF
+1337 GFFPAPAQDF
-1347 TVQLS
+1347 TILLTN
-1352 DTYEKPLEII
+1352 TYEKPLEIT

-1382 LMGGGILLLAGAATF
+1382 LTGGALLLADAATF
-1397 IFIRKRRTTR
+1397 IYIKKRRTTR

>member
-1 MTSKKNRIFSIL
+1 MTSKKNRIFSFV

-32 DEDLYDYYEYYED
+32 DEDLYDYFEYYEN
-45 GAWQDLNT
+45 GTWQDLNT

-85 ISNLFNNYTL
+85 ISGLFNNYTL

-181 TPSSPKWTLSNEQ
+181 SPSSPKWTLSNGQ
-194 LTTTLSVSSSNGYSI
+194 LITTLSVSSSNGYSI
-209 TASDPNVTISG
+209 TASDPEVTISG
-220 YTGGRSDRLTV
+220 FTGGKSDNLTI
-231 TAPAS
+231 TAPAT
-236 LSGTSVSLYLTA
+236 LSGTDVSLYITA
-248 IAGSVHTVD
+248 TAGSVSTVD
-257 LGFYEP
+257 LGFYAP
-263 DGSTRQKLVFVEMVS
+263 DSGTRQKLVFVEMVS
-278 GTTGQSKTISITGE
+278 GTTGQSKTVSITGN

-306 TALDGAKFKL
+306 SALDGAKFKL

-336 GTLTEFTTNGGTA
+336 GSITEFTTNGGTA
-349 ILTGLP
+349 TITGLP

-366 PSGYMVSDAKSITL
+366 PNGYMVSDAKSVTL
-380 NKNTSVTVAN
+380 NKNTTVTVAN
-390 TPAALTV
+390 TPAALTI
-397 LKKDAVSGDALPGAT
+397 LKKDAVSGDVLPGAT
-412 FTLLDSAG
+412 FSLLDSAG
-420 NPVAITSAG
+420 NPVAVSSTE
-429 DGSYTVSNN
+429 DGSYTVN
-438 GSTTFTTGS
+438 GSGNTTFTTGS

-475 DVAVSFTGANVVTV
+475 DVAVNFAGANVVTV
-489 ENQPTVL
+489 ENQPTVV

-502 SVTSE
+502 SVTGE

-521 TAMLLAKL
+521 SAMLLSKL
-529 EDGVYRKSPDGTDT
+529 EDGVYRKSSDGADT
-543 FTTNK
+543 FSTNK
-548 GNATI
+548 GKVTI

-561 TVTEVSAP
+561 IVSEVSAP
-569 NGYTKDA
+569 NGYTKDV
-576 DKTVTVTSSGKA
+576 DKTVSVSSSGKA

-593 DSPMAL
+593 DSPMTL
-599 RFSKTDA
+599 RFNKTDT
-606 LSGSAI
+606 LSGNAI
-612 DGGKFSLYSGE
+612 DGGKFSLYNGE

-663 IISEE
+663 TISEE
-668 QAPAGFAAAVDVTA
+668 QAPDGFAAAADVTV

-687 STSANPS
+687 STYANPTA
-694 VASMQDKSLALT
+694 VSMQDKPLTLT

-716 PIGGTAFRLYNSRGN
+716 PIGGAAFRLYDSRGN
-731 SIKVSA
+731 AIKVSA
-737 MAGHDGWF
+737 MAGHEGWF
-745 AVDANGDDDF
+745 AVDTDGDADF
-755 AIPASGSAFI
+755 TIPTSGSATI

-785 ISRGTST
+785 ISRGTTS
-792 AVVGSYNTYTVPA
+792 AVVGSYNTYIAPA
-805 SVTVENEPLA
+805 SVTVENEPIA
-815 MLLDKVDASDKSPLG
+815 MLLDKVDASDKSPIEN
-830 DVAFKIKDSEGKYLH
+830 VAFKIKDADGNYLR
-845 FTRQDDGN
+845 FTKQDDGS
-853 YYVTSDG
+853 YYVTADG
-860 DDTFKTNAEGLASV
+860 EDTFKTNADGLASV
-874 LFIPT
+874 LFIPA
-879 GTYTLEEQQHPGFA
+879 GTCTLEEQQHPGFA

-901 VTAENTASYP
+901 VTAENTESYP
-911 AKVGV
+911 AKIGV
-916 ENWPLYFTLTKTNK
+916 ENWPLYFTLSKTDK

-939 PFKLTDS
+939 PFKLMDS
-946 SGNALSYTQQ
+946 SGNALRYTQQ

-969 IFLTDADGKTLI
+969 TFLTDAEGKVLI
-981 SHIPEGNYKLVEQT
+981 SHIPEGSYKLVEQT
-995 YDMYATHAEVTVTV
+995 FDMYATHAEVNISV
-1009 ANTNTEATPANASLE
+1009 ADTNTEENPASASLE
-1024 NCPTAFVLTK
+1024 NCPTALVLTK
-1034 VDAETKAALD
+1034 IDAETKAALD
-1044 NVKFTL
+1044 NVKFIL
-1050 KDASGNVVPIA
+1050 KDAEDNVVPIV

-1087 TDGNGEIVIHYLK
+1087 TDGDGEILIYYLK

-1114 APLKDIAF
+1114 APLKDISF
-1122 EITSNHSTEAPLAI
+1122 EITAAHSTEAPLVM
-1136 TVENIPGMLVIS
+1136 TVENIPGTLVIS
-1148 KTDAVTKA
+1148 KTDAITKA

-1171 VIKLVQ
+1171 VMKLVQ
-1177 ENGVYRPAKA
+1177 ENGVYRPAKS

-1197 GADGTATVKYITGK
+1197 GADGTATVKYLTGK
-1211 VAIRETG
+1211 VTIRETG
-1218 TPAGYAY
+1218 APAGYAY

-1234 MTAISNENGD
+1234 MTAISHENGD
-1244 AALAMES
+1244 AALVMET

-1279 EIRSSDGTTP
+1279 EIRSSDDTTP

-1304 GSTTTITM
+1304 GSISTITM
-1312 DENAQALVCGLPAAK
+1312 DENAQTLVCGLPAAK

-1337 GFFPEPAQDF
+1337 GFFPAPAQDF
-1347 TVQLS
+1347 TVQLT
-1352 DTYEKPLEII
+1352 DTYEKPLEIT

-1374 SDKWDDVL
+1374 SDKWDNVL
-1382 LMGGGILLLAGAATF
+1382 LMGGALLLASAATF
-1397 IFIRKRRTTR
+1397 IYIRKRKTTR

>member
-1 MTSKKNRIFSIL
+1 M
-13 LTMLLLFSFCSTAF
+13 
-27 ALNIV
+27 
-32 DEDLYDYYEYYED
+32 
-45 GAWQDLNT
+45 
-53 VMYTDTADGD
+53 
-63 VGYCIEHEAKPPRP
+63 
-77 SVDYVPYD
+77 
-85 ISNLFNNYTL
+85 
-95 TGIQAILN
+95 
-103 RGYPA
+103 
-108 DNNGFSDEAAFY
+108 
-120 ATANALRFWIKESCG
+120 
-135 QGYDFMILSNGR
+135 
-147 VRAKSGGEAVW
+147 
-158 NWCLELLQYARNQDV
+158 
-173 GGSASVYV
+173 
-181 TPSSPKWTLSNEQ
+181 
-194 LTTTLSVSSSNGYSI
+194 
-209 TASDPNVTISG
+209 
-220 YTGGRSDRLTV
+220 
-231 TAPAS
+231 
-236 LSGTSVSLYLTA
+236 
-248 IAGSVHTVD
+248 D

-306 TALDGAKFKL
+306 AALDGAKFKL
-316 TSSGTTIG
+316 TSNGTTIG

-336 GTLTEFTTNGGTA
+336 GSLTEFTTSGGTA
-349 ILTGLP
+349 TITGLP

-366 PSGYMVSDAKSITL
+366 PSGYMVSEAKPITL

-390 TPAALTV
+390 TPEALTIV
-397 LKKDAVSGDALPGAT
+397 KKDAVNGDVLPGAT

-460 YTLREAAMDGYNTLA
+460 YTLREATMDGYNTLA
-475 DVAVSFTGANVVTV
+475 DVAVSFTGANVVTI

-502 SVTSE
+502 SVTCE

-548 GNATI
+548 GKATI

-561 TVTEVSAP
+561 TVSEVSAP

-599 RFSKTDA
+599 RFNKTDT

-612 DGGKFSLYSGE
+612 DGGKFSLYSGD

-647 THNGSA
+647 THNGTA
-653 LIAPLAAGSY
+653 MIAPLAAGSY
-663 IISEE
+663 TISEE
-668 QAPAGFAAAVDVTA
+668 QAPDGFAAATDVTA
-682 TVTES
+682 TVTGS
-687 STSANPS
+687 STYTNPA
-694 VASMQDKSLALT
+694 VAAMQDKPLALT

-716 PIGGTAFRLYNSRGN
+716 PIGGAVFRLYDSRGN

-745 AVDANGDDDF
+745 AVDANGDADF
-755 AIPASGSAFI
+755 TIPASGSATI

-785 ISRGTST
+785 VGRGTVS
-792 AVVGSYNTYTVPA
+792 AVVGSYNTYTAPA

-830 DVAFKIKDSEGKYLH
+830 DVAFKIKDSNGSYLCL
-845 FTRQDDGN
+845 TKQDDGS
-853 YYVTSDG
+853 YYVTADG
-860 DDTFKTNAEGLASV
+860 EDTFKTNADGLASV
-874 LFIPT
+874 LFIPV

-911 AKVGV
+911 SKVGV
-916 ENWPLYFTLTKTNK
+916 ENWPLYFTLTKTDK
-930 LTGKALANV
+930 LTGKTLANV
-939 PFKLTDS
+939 PFKLIDN
-946 SGNALSYTQQ
+946 SGNALRCTQQ
-956 EDGSYKVTASGAD
+956 EDGSYKVTASGVD
-969 IFLTDADGKTLI
+969 TFLTDTEGKVLI

-1009 ANTNTEATPANASLE
+1009 ANTNTEATPANASLK
-1024 NCPTAFVLTK
+1024 NCPTAFKLTK
-1034 VDAETKAALD
+1034 VDAETKSALD
-1044 NVKFTL
+1044 NVKFIL

-1100 HGTYTLIEQQKAGY
+1100 HGAYTLIEQQKAGY

-1122 EITSNHSTEAPLAI
+1122 EITSNHSTEAPLAM
-1136 TVENIPGMLVIS
+1136 TVENFPGTLVIS
-1148 KTDAVTKA
+1148 KTDAITKA

-1244 AALAMES
+1244 AALAMET
-1251 VEISDQPLALRISK
+1251 VEIADQPLALRISK

-1279 EIRSSDGTTP
+1279 EIRSSDGVTP

-1304 GSTTTITM
+1304 GSITTITM
-1312 DENAQALVCGLPAAK
+1312 DENAQALICGLPAAK

-1337 GFFPEPAQDF
+1337 GFFPAPAQDF
-1347 TVQLS
+1347 TIQLT
-1352 DTYEKPLEII
+1352 DTYEKPLEIT

>member
-1 MTSKKNRIFSIL
+1 
-13 LTMLLLFSFCSTAF
+13 
-27 ALNIV
+27 
-32 DEDLYDYYEYYED
+32 
-45 GAWQDLNT
+45 
-53 VMYTDTADGD
+53 
-63 VGYCIEHEAKPPRP
+63 
-77 SVDYVPYD
+77 
-85 ISNLFNNYTL
+85 
-95 TGIQAILN
+95 
-103 RGYPA
+103 
-108 DNNGFSDEAAFY
+108 
-120 ATANALRFWIKESCG
+120 
-135 QGYDFMILSNGR
+135 
-147 VRAKSGGEAVW
+147 
-158 NWCLELLQYARNQDV
+158 
-173 GGSASVYV
+173 
-181 TPSSPKWTLSNEQ
+181 
-194 LTTTLSVSSSNGYSI
+194 
-209 TASDPNVTISG
+209 
-220 YTGGRSDRLTV
+220 
-231 TAPAS
+231 
-236 LSGTSVSLYLTA
+236 
-248 IAGSVHTVD
+248 
-257 LGFYEP
+257 
-263 DGSTRQKLVFVEMVS
+263 
-278 GTTGQSKTISITGE
+278 
-292 FYDLTVNKTDASTG
+292 
-306 TALDGAKFKL
+306 
-316 TSSGTTIG
+316 
-324 LTQTAAGKYSAG
+324 
-336 GTLTEFTTNGGTA
+336 
-349 ILTGLP
+349 
-355 AGSYQLTEVSA
+355 
-366 PSGYMVSDAKSITL
+366 
-380 NKNTSVTVAN
+380 
-390 TPAALTV
+390 
-397 LKKDAVSGDALPGAT
+397 
-412 FTLLDSAG
+412 
-420 NPVAITSAG
+420 
-429 DGSYTVSNN
+429 
-438 GSTTFTTGS
+438 
-447 DGKAIIRQ
+447 
-455 LPKAS
+455 
-460 YTLREAAMDGYNTLA
+460 
-475 DVAVSFTGANVVTV
+475 
-489 ENQPTVL
+489 
-496 EFTKTD
+496 
-502 SVTSE
+502 
-507 ALDGGTFRISDSNG
+507 
-521 TAMLLAKL
+521 
-529 EDGVYRKSPDGTDT
+529 
-543 FTTNK
+543 
-548 GNATI
+548 
-553 YGLSAAQY
+553 
-561 TVTEVSAP
+561 
-569 NGYTKDA
+569 
-576 DKTVTVTSSGKA
+576 
-588 TVTMA
+588 
-593 DSPMAL
+593 MAL
-599 RFSKTDA
+599 RFNKTDA

-663 IISEE
+663 TISEE
-668 QAPAGFAAAVDVTA
+668 QAPDGFAAAADVSA

-687 STSANPS
+687 STYTNPA
-694 VASMQDKSLALT
+694 VAAMQDKPLALT

-745 AVDANGDDDF
+745 AVDVDGDTDF
-755 AIPASGSAFI
+755 TIPASGSASI

-780 PDGYA
+780 PEGYA

-792 AVVGSYNTYTVPA
+792 AVVGSYNTYTTAA
-805 SVTVENEPLA
+805 SITVENEPLA

-830 DVAFKIKDSEGKYLH
+830 DVAFKIKDSEGNYLR
-845 FTRQDDGN
+845 FAKQEDGS
-853 YYVTSDG
+853 YYVTADG
-860 DDTFKTNAEGLASV
+860 ENSFKTNAEGLASV

-946 SGNALSYTQQ
+946 SGNALRYTQQ
-956 EDGSYKVTASGAD
+956 EDGSYKVIASGAD
-969 IFLTDADGKTLI
+969 TFLTDVDGKALI
-981 SHIPEGNYKLVEQT
+981 SHIPEGSYKLVEQT
-995 YDMYATHAEVTVTV
+995 YDMYATHAEVIV
-1009 ANTNTEATPANASLE
+1009 AVADTNTEATPANTSLE

-1044 NVKFTL
+1044 NVKFIL

-1100 HGTYTLIEQQKAGY
+1100 HGAYTLIEQQKAGY
-1114 APLKDIAF
+1114 APLKDISF
-1122 EITSNHSTEAPLAI
+1122 EITPAYSTEAPLAM
-1136 TVENIPGMLVIS
+1136 TVENIPGTLVIS

-1197 GADGTATVKYITGK
+1197 GADGTATVKYIIGK
-1211 VAIRETG
+1211 VTIRETG

-1304 GSTTTITM
+1304 GSITTITM

-1337 GFFPEPAQDF
+1337 GFFPAPAQDF
-1347 TVQLS
+1347 TVQLT
-1352 DTYEKPLEII
+1352 DTYEKPLEIT

-1397 IFIRKRRTTR
+1397 IYIRKRRTTR

>member
-1 MTSKKNRIFSIL
+1 MTSKKNRIFSFV

-32 DEDLYDYYEYYED
+32 DEDLYDYFEYYD
-45 GAWQDLNT
+45 GGTWQDLNT

-85 ISNLFNNYTL
+85 ISGLFNNYTL

-135 QGYDFMILSNGR
+135 QGYDFMILENGLVR
-147 VRAKSGGEAVW
+147 VKSGGEAVW
-158 NWCLELLQYARNQDV
+158 NWCMELLQYARSQDV

-181 TPSSPKWTLSNEQ
+181 SPSSPKWTLSNGQ
-194 LTTTLSVSSSNGYSI
+194 LTTTVSVSSSNGYSI
-209 TASDPNVTISG
+209 TASDPEVSISG
-220 YTGGRSDRLTV
+220 YTGGRSDRLTI
-231 TAPAS
+231 TAPAT

-248 IAGSVHTVD
+248 TAGSVSTVD
-257 LGFYEP
+257 LGFYAP
-263 DGSTRQKLVFVEMVS
+263 DSGTRQKLVFVEMVS
-278 GTTGQSKTISITGE
+278 GTTGQSKTVSITGN
-292 FYDLTVNKTDASTG
+292 FYDLTVNKIDASTG
-306 TALDGAKFKL
+306 AALDSATFKL

-336 GTLTEFTTNGGTA
+336 GTLTEFTTSGGTA
-349 ILTGLP
+349 TITGLP
-355 AGSYQLTEVSA
+355 TGSYQLTEVSA

-390 TPAALTV
+390 TPAALTIV
-397 LKKDAVSGDALPGAT
+397 KKDAVSGDVLPGAT
-412 FTLLDSAG
+412 FTLLDSEG
-420 NPVAITSAG
+420 NSVAVTSTG
-429 DGSYTVSNN
+429 DGSYTVNSS

-475 DVAVSFTGANVVTV
+475 DVAVNFTGANVVTV

-502 SVTSE
+502 SVTGE
-507 ALDGGTFRISDSNG
+507 ALDNGTFRISDGDG
-521 TAMLLAKL
+521 TAILLAKL
-529 EDGVYRKSPDGTDT
+529 DDGVYRKAADGSDT
-543 FTTNK
+543 FTTHNGK
-548 GNATI
+548 ATI

-561 TVTEVSAP
+561 TVSEVSAP

-576 DKTVTVTSSGKA
+576 DKTVTVSSSGKA

-599 RFSKTDA
+599 HFNKTDA
-606 LSGSAI
+606 LSGNAI
-612 DGGKFSLYSGE
+612 DGGKFSLYNGE
-623 ELIKLRKVEDGVYA
+623 ELIKLRKVKDGVYA

-668 QAPAGFAAAVDVTA
+668 QAPDGFAAASDVIA

-687 STSANPS
+687 STFTNPAM
-694 VASMQDKSLALT
+694 ASMQDKSLALT
-706 VNKVSSITKQ
+706 VNKLSSVTNQ
-716 PIGGTAFRLYNSRGN
+716 PIGGAVFRLYDSRGN
-731 SIKVSA
+731 AIKVSA
-737 MAGHDGWF
+737 MAGHKGWF
-745 AVDANGDDDF
+745 AVDADGDTDF
-755 AIPASGSAFI
+755 TIPAAGSASI

-785 ISRGTST
+785 VGRGTTSV
-792 AVVGSYNTYTVPA
+792 VVGSYNTYTAPA

-815 MLLDKVDASDKSPLG
+815 MLLDKVDASDKSPLA
-830 DVAFKIKDSEGKYLH
+830 DVAFKIKDSDGKFLR
-845 FTRQDDGN
+845 FAKQDDGS
-853 YYVTSDG
+853 YYVSADG
-860 DDTFKTNAEGLASV
+860 EDTFKTNADGLANV
-874 LFIPT
+874 LFIPV

-901 VTAENTASYP
+901 VTAENTESYP

-916 ENWPLYFTLTKTNK
+916 ENWPLYFTLTKTDK
-930 LTGKALANV
+930 LTSKALANV
-939 PFKLTDS
+939 PFKLVDS
-946 SGNALSYTQQ
+946 SGNALRYTQQ
-956 EDGSYKVTASGAD
+956 EDGSYKVTASGVD
-969 IFLTDADGKTLI
+969 TFLTDVEGKVLI
-981 SHIPEGNYKLVEQT
+981 SHIPEGSYKLVEQT
-995 YDMYATHAEVTVTV
+995 FDMYAAHAEVTVALTD
-1009 ANTNTEATPANASLE
+1009 TNTEENPASASLE

-1034 VDAETKAALD
+1034 VDAETKAALN

-1114 APLKDIAF
+1114 APLKDISF
-1122 EITSNHSTEAPLAI
+1122 EITSVHSIEEPLVM
-1136 TVENIPGMLVIS
+1136 TVENIPGTLVIS
-1148 KTDAVTKA
+1148 KVDAITKA

-1177 ENGVYRPAKA
+1177 ENGVYRPAKS

-1211 VAIRETG
+1211 VTIRETG
-1218 TPAGYAY
+1218 APAGYAY

-1244 AALAMES
+1244 AALAMET
-1251 VEISDQPLALRISK
+1251 VKIADQPLALRISK

-1279 EIRSSDGTTP
+1279 EIRSSDGVTP

-1304 GSTTTITM
+1304 G
-1312 DENAQALVCGLPAAK
+1312 QHYHHYHG
-1327 YKLVETVVPN
+1327 
-1337 GFFPEPAQDF
+1337 
-1347 TVQLS
+1347 
-1352 DTYEKPLEII
+1352 
-1362 VTNTPEVKLGLD
+1362 
-1374 SDKWDDVL
+1374 
-1382 LMGGGILLLAGAATF
+1382 
-1397 IFIRKRRTTR
+1397 

>member
-502 SVTSE
+502 SVTCE
-507 ALDGGTFRISDSNG
+507 ALDGGTFRISDGNG
-521 TAMLLAKL
+521 TVMLLAKL
-529 EDGVYRKSPDGTDT
+529 DDGVYRKSSDGANT
-543 FTTNK
+543 FTTYN

-599 RFSKTDA
+599 RFNKTDA
-606 LSGSAI
+606 LSGNFI
-612 DGGKFSLYSGE
+612 DGGKFSLYNGE

-637 PAANGSTTFT
+637 PDNSGSTTFT
-647 THNGSA
+647 TYNGTA

-663 IISEE
+663 TISEE
-668 QAPAGFAAAVDVTA
+668 QAPDGFAAAADVTA
-682 TVTES
+682 TVTEC
-687 STSANPS
+687 STSANPA
-694 VASMQDKSLALT
+694 VAAMQDKPLALT
-706 VNKVSSITKQ
+706 VNKVSSVADQ
-716 PIGGTAFRLYNSRGN
+716 PIGGAVFRLYDSRGKA
-731 SIKVSA
+731 IKVSA

-755 AIPASGSAFI
+755 AIPTSGSAFI

-792 AVVGSYNTYTVPA
+792 AVVGSYNTYTAPA

-815 MLLDKVDASDKSPLG
+815 MLLDKVDASDKSHLA
-830 DVAFKIKDSEGKYLH
+830 DVAFKIKDSEGNYLR
-845 FTRQDDGN
+845 FAKQEDGS
-853 YYVTSDG
+853 YYVTADG
-860 DDTFKTNAEGLASV
+860 ENSFKTNAEGLVSV
-874 LFIPT
+874 LFIPV

-901 VTAENTASYP
+901 VTAENTESYP

-916 ENWPLYFTLTKTNK
+916 ENWPLYFTLTKTDK
-930 LTGKALANV
+930 LTGKVLVNV

-946 SGNALSYTQQ
+946 SGNALRYTQQ

-969 IFLTDADGKTLI
+969 TFLTDAEGKVLI
-981 SHIPEGNYKLVEQT
+981 SHIPESSYKLVEQNF
-995 YDMYATHAEVTVTV
+995 DMYAAHAEVTV
-1009 ANTNTEATPANASLE
+1009 ALMDTNTEENPASASLE

-1100 HGTYTLIEQQKAGY
+1100 HGAYTLIEQQKAGY

-1122 EITSNHSTEAPLAI
+1122 EITSAHSTEAPLAM
-1136 TVENIPGMLVIS
+1136 TVENIPGTLVIS

-1177 ENGVYRPAKA
+1177 ENGVYRPAKS
-1187 TETGMDELTV
+1187 TETGMNELTV
-1197 GADGTATVKYITGK
+1197 GADGTATVKHITGK
-1211 VAIRETG
+1211 VTIRESG
-1218 TPAGYAY
+1218 APAGYAY

-1234 MTAISNENGD
+1234 MTTISHENGD
-1244 AALAMES
+1244 ATLAMET
-1251 VEISDQPLALRISK
+1251 VEIADQPLALRINK

-1296 GIYWYSKA
+1296 SIYWYSKA
-1304 GSTTTITM
+1304 GSITTITM

-1337 GFFPEPAQDF
+1337 GFFPAPAQDF
-1347 TVQLS
+1347 TVQLT
-1352 DTYEKPLEII
+1352 DTYEKPLEIT

-1382 LMGGGILLLAGAATF
+1382 LMGGGLLIAGAATF
-1397 IFIRKRRTTR
+1397 IYIKKRRTTR

>member
-1 MTSKKNRIFSIL
+1 MKSKKNRFFSLL

-32 DEDLYDYYEYYED
+32 DKALYDYFEYYKD
-45 GAWQDLNT
+45 GTWQDLNT
-53 VMYTDTADGD
+53 VMYTDSTDGD

-120 ATANALRFWIKESCG
+120 ATANVLRFWIKESCG

-181 TPSSPKWTLSNEQ
+181 SPSSPKWTLSNGQ

-236 LSGTSVSLYLTA
+236 LSDTSASLYLTA
-248 IAGSVHTVD
+248 TAGSVSTVD
-257 LGFYEP
+257 LGFYAP
-263 DGSTRQKLVFVEMVS
+263 DSGTRQKLVFVEMVS
-278 GTTGQSKTISITGE
+278 GTTGQSKTVSITGN
-292 FYDLTVNKTDASTG
+292 FYGLTVNKTDASTG
-306 TALDGAKFKL
+306 SALDGAKFKL

-324 LTQTAAGKYSAG
+324 LTQTAEGKYSAG
-336 GTLTEFTTNGGTA
+336 GSLTEFTTSGGTA
-349 ILTGLP
+349 TITGLP

-366 PSGYMVSDAKSITL
+366 PSGYMVGDAKSITL
-380 NKNTSVTVAN
+380 NKNTSVTAAN
-390 TPAALTV
+390 SPAALTI
-397 LKKDAVSGDALPGAT
+397 LKKDSISGNALSGAT

-420 NPVAITSAG
+420 NPIAVTSTG
-429 DGSYTVSNN
+429 DGSYTVNSS

-460 YTLREAAMDGYNTLA
+460 YTLRETPMDGYNTLA
-475 DVAVSFTGANVVTV
+475 DVAVNFAGANVVTV

-507 ALDGGTFRISDSNG
+507 ALDGGTFRISDGNG
-521 TAMLLAKL
+521 TAMLLTKL
-529 EDGVYRKSPDGTDT
+529 EDGVYRKSSDGANT
-543 FTTNK
+543 FTTYN

-576 DKTVTVTSSGKA
+576 DKTVTVTSNGKA

-599 RFSKTDA
+599 RFNKTDA

-623 ELIKLRKVEDGVYA
+623 ELIKLRNVEDGVYA

-716 PIGGTAFRLYNSRGN
+716 PIGGTAFRLYDSRGN

-745 AVDANGDDDF
+745 AVDVDGDTDF
-755 AIPASGSAFI
+755 TIPSSGSASI
-765 LYLPQGSYELKEVSA
+765 LYIPQGSYELKEISA
-780 PDGYA
+780 PEGYA

-792 AVVGSYNTYTVPA
+792 AVVGIYNTYTVPA

-946 SGNALSYTQQ
+946 SGNALRYTQQ

-969 IFLTDADGKTLI
+969 TFLTDAEGKVLI
-981 SHIPEGNYKLVEQT
+981 SHIPEGSYKLVEQT
-995 YDMYATHAEVTVTV
+995 YDMYATHAEVTVAVTD
-1009 ANTNTEATPANASLE
+1009 TNTEATPANASLE

-1061 LMDDCTYRPAYA
+1061 MMDDCTYRPAYA

-1114 APLKDIAF
+1114 APLKDISF
-1122 EITSNHSTEAPLAI
+1122 EITAAHSTEAPLAM
-1136 TVENIPGMLVIS
+1136 TVENIPGTLVIS
-1148 KTDAVTKA
+1148 KTDAITKA

-1177 ENGVYRPAKA
+1177 ENGAYHPAKS
-1187 TETGMDELTV
+1187 TETGVNELTV

-1211 VAIRETG
+1211 VTIRESG
-1218 TPAGYAY
+1218 APAGYAY

-1234 MTAISNENGD
+1234 MTAISHENGD

-1304 GSTTTITM
+1304 GSITTITM

-1337 GFFPEPAQDF
+1337 GFFPAPAQDF

>member
-1 MTSKKNRIFSIL
+1 MTSTKNRIFSIL

-32 DEDLYDYYEYYED
+32 DEDLYDYFEYYED
-45 GAWQDLNT
+45 GTWQDLNT
-53 VMYTDTADGD
+53 VMYTDSADGD

-135 QGYDFMILSNGR
+135 QGYDFMILSNGLVR
-147 VRAKSGGEAVW
+147 VKSGGEAVW
-158 NWCLELLQYARNQDV
+158 DWCMELLQYARSQDV

-181 TPSSPKWTLSNEQ
+181 SPSSPKWTLSNGQ
-194 LTTTLSVSSSNGYSI
+194 LTTSLSVSSSNGYSI
-209 TASDPNVTISG
+209 TVSDPNVTISG

-248 IAGSVHTVD
+248 TAGSVHTVD

-306 TALDGAKFKL
+306 AALDGAKFKL

-336 GTLTEFTTNGGTA
+336 GSLTEFTTSGGTA
-349 ILTGLP
+349 TITGLP

-366 PSGYMVSDAKSITL
+366 PSGYMVGDAKSITL

-390 TPAALTV
+390 TPAALTIV
-397 LKKDAVSGDALPGAT
+397 KKDAVNGDVLPGAT
-412 FTLLDSAG
+412 FTLLDSAS
-420 NPVAITSAG
+420 NPVAVTSTG
-429 DGSYTVSNN
+429 DGSYTVNSSGN
-438 GSTTFTTGS
+438 TTFTTGS

-460 YTLREAAMDGYNTLA
+460 YTLRETPMDGYNTLA
-475 DVAVSFTGANVVTV
+475 DVAVNFAGANVVTV

-507 ALDGGTFRISDSNG
+507 ALDGGTFRISDGNG

-529 EDGVYRKSPDGTDT
+529 EDGVYRKAADGADT
-543 FTTNK
+543 FTTHNGK
-548 GNATI
+548 AAI
-553 YGLSAAQY
+553 YGLSATQY

-569 NGYTKDA
+569 NGYTKDT
-576 DKTVTVTSSGKA
+576 DKTVTVTSNGKA

-599 RFSKTDA
+599 RFNKTDA

-663 IISEE
+663 TISEE
-668 QAPAGFAAAVDVTA
+668 QAPDGFAAAADVSA

-687 STSANPS
+687 STYTNPA
-694 VASMQDKSLALT
+694 VAAMQDKPLALT

-745 AVDANGDDDF
+745 AVDVDGDTDF
-755 AIPASGSAFI
+755 TIPASGSASI

-780 PDGYA
+780 PEGYA

-792 AVVGSYNTYTVPA
+792 AVVGSYNTYTTAA
-805 SVTVENEPLA
+805 SITVENEPLA

-830 DVAFKIKDSEGKYLH
+830 DVAFKIKDSEGNYLR
-845 FTRQDDGN
+845 FAKQEDGS
-853 YYVTSDG
+853 YYVTADG
-860 DDTFKTNAEGLASV
+860 ENSFKTNAEGLASV

-946 SGNALSYTQQ
+946 SGNALRYTQQ
-956 EDGSYKVTASGAD
+956 EDGSYKVIASGAD
-969 IFLTDADGKTLI
+969 TFLTDVDGKALI
-981 SHIPEGNYKLVEQT
+981 SHIPEGSYKLVEQT
-995 YDMYATHAEVTVTV
+995 YDMYATHAEVIV
-1009 ANTNTEATPANASLE
+1009 AVADTNTEATPANTSLE

-1100 HGTYTLIEQQKAGY
+1100 HGAYTLIEQQKAGY
-1114 APLKDIAF
+1114 APLKDISF
-1122 EITSNHSTEAPLAI
+1122 EITPAYSTEAPLAM
-1136 TVENIPGMLVIS
+1136 TVENIPGTLVIS

-1244 AALAMES
+1244 AALAMET
-1251 VEISDQPLALRISK
+1251 VEIADQPLALRISK

-1279 EIRSSDGTTP
+1279 EIRSSDGVTP

-1304 GSTTTITM
+1304 GSITIITM
-1312 DENAQALVCGLPAAK
+1312 DENAQALICGLPAAK

-1337 GFFPEPAQDF
+1337 GFFPAPAQDF
-1347 TVQLS
+1347 TIQLT
-1352 DTYEKPLEII
+1352 DTYEKPLEIT

>member
-1 MTSKKNRIFSIL
+1 M
-13 LTMLLLFSFCSTAF
+13 
-27 ALNIV
+27 
-32 DEDLYDYYEYYED
+32 
-45 GAWQDLNT
+45 
-53 VMYTDTADGD
+53 
-63 VGYCIEHEAKPPRP
+63 
-77 SVDYVPYD
+77 
-85 ISNLFNNYTL
+85 
-95 TGIQAILN
+95 
-103 RGYPA
+103 
-108 DNNGFSDEAAFY
+108 
-120 ATANALRFWIKESCG
+120 
-135 QGYDFMILSNGR
+135 
-147 VRAKSGGEAVW
+147 
-158 NWCLELLQYARNQDV
+158 
-173 GGSASVYV
+173 
-181 TPSSPKWTLSNEQ
+181 
-194 LTTTLSVSSSNGYSI
+194 
-209 TASDPNVTISG
+209 
-220 YTGGRSDRLTV
+220 
-231 TAPAS
+231 
-236 LSGTSVSLYLTA
+236 
-248 IAGSVHTVD
+248 
-257 LGFYEP
+257 
-263 DGSTRQKLVFVEMVS
+263 
-278 GTTGQSKTISITGE
+278 
-292 FYDLTVNKTDASTG
+292 KTDASTG
-306 TALDGAKFKL
+306 AALDGAKFKL
-316 TSSGTTIG
+316 TSNGTTIG

-336 GTLTEFTTNGGTA
+336 GSLTEFTTSGGTA
-349 ILTGLP
+349 TITGLP

-366 PSGYMVSDAKSITL
+366 PSGYMVSEAKPITL

-390 TPAALTV
+390 TPEALTIV
-397 LKKDAVSGDALPGAT
+397 KKDAVNGDVLPGAT

-460 YTLREAAMDGYNTLA
+460 YTLREATMDGYNTLA
-475 DVAVSFTGANVVTV
+475 DVAVSFTGANVVTI

-502 SVTSE
+502 SVTCE

-548 GNATI
+548 GKATI

-561 TVTEVSAP
+561 TVSEVSAP

-599 RFSKTDA
+599 RFNKTDT

-612 DGGKFSLYSGE
+612 DGGKFSLYSGD

-647 THNGSA
+647 THNGTA
-653 LIAPLAAGSY
+653 MIAPLAAGSY
-663 IISEE
+663 TISEE
-668 QAPAGFAAAVDVTA
+668 QAPDGFAAATDVTA
-682 TVTES
+682 TVTGS
-687 STSANPS
+687 STYTNPA
-694 VASMQDKSLALT
+694 VAAMQDKPLALT

-716 PIGGTAFRLYNSRGN
+716 PIGGAVFRLYDSRGN

-745 AVDANGDDDF
+745 AVDANGDADF
-755 AIPASGSAFI
+755 TIPASGSATI

-785 ISRGTST
+785 VGRGTVS
-792 AVVGSYNTYTVPA
+792 AVVGSYNTYTAPA

-830 DVAFKIKDSEGKYLH
+830 DVAFKIKDSNGSYLCL
-845 FTRQDDGN
+845 TKQDDGS
-853 YYVTSDG
+853 YYVTADG
-860 DDTFKTNAEGLASV
+860 EDTFKTNADGLASV
-874 LFIPT
+874 LFIPV

-911 AKVGV
+911 SKVGV
-916 ENWPLYFTLTKTNK
+916 ENWPLYFTLTKTDK
-930 LTGKALANV
+930 LTGKTLANV
-939 PFKLTDS
+939 PFKLIDN
-946 SGNALSYTQQ
+946 SGNALRCTQQ
-956 EDGSYKVTASGAD
+956 EDGSYKVTASGVD
-969 IFLTDADGKTLI
+969 TFLTDTEGKVLI

-1009 ANTNTEATPANASLE
+1009 ANTNTEATPANASLK
-1024 NCPTAFVLTK
+1024 NCPTAFKLTK
-1034 VDAETKAALD
+1034 VDAETKSALD
-1044 NVKFTL
+1044 NVKFIL

-1100 HGTYTLIEQQKAGY
+1100 HGAYTLIEQQKAGY

-1122 EITSNHSTEAPLAI
+1122 EITSNHSTEAPLAM
-1136 TVENIPGMLVIS
+1136 TVENFPGTLVIS
-1148 KTDAVTKA
+1148 KTDAITKA

-1244 AALAMES
+1244 AALAMET
-1251 VEISDQPLALRISK
+1251 VEIADQPLALRISK

-1279 EIRSSDGTTP
+1279 EIRSSDGVTP

-1304 GSTTTITM
+1304 GSITTITM
-1312 DENAQALVCGLPAAK
+1312 DENAQALICGLPAAK

-1337 GFFPEPAQDF
+1337 GFFPAPAQDF
-1347 TVQLS
+1347 TIQLT
-1352 DTYEKPLEII
+1352 DTYEKPLEIT

>member
-1 MTSKKNRIFSIL
+1 MTSTKNRIFSIL

-32 DEDLYDYYEYYED
+32 DEDLYDYFEYYED
-45 GAWQDLNT
+45 GTWQDLNT
-53 VMYTDTADGD
+53 VMYTDSADGD

-158 NWCLELLQYARNQDV
+158 DWCLELLQYARNQDV

-181 TPSSPKWTLSNEQ
+181 SPSSPKWTLSNGQ

-209 TASDPNVTISG
+209 TASDPEVSISG
-220 YTGGRSDRLTV
+220 YTGGRSDNLTITV
-231 TAPAS
+231 PAT
-236 LSGTSVSLYLTA
+236 LSGTDVSLYITA
-248 IAGSVHTVD
+248 TAGSISTVD
-257 LGFYEP
+257 LGFYAP
-263 DGSTRQKLVFVEMVS
+263 DSGTRQKLVFVEMVS

-306 TALDGAKFKL
+306 AALDGAKFKL

-324 LTQTAAGKYSAG
+324 LTQIAAGKYSAG
-336 GTLTEFTTNGGTA
+336 GTLTEFTTSGGTA
-349 ILTGLP
+349 TITGLP

-366 PSGYMVSDAKSITL
+366 PSGYMVGDAKSITI

-390 TPAALTV
+390 SPAALTI
-397 LKKDAVSGDALPGAT
+397 LKKDSISGNALSGAT

-420 NPVAITSAG
+420 NPIAVTSTG
-429 DGSYTVSNN
+429 DGSYTVNSS

-460 YTLREAAMDGYNTLA
+460 YTLRETPMDGYNTLA
-475 DVAVSFTGANVVTV
+475 DVAVNFAGANVVTV

-502 SVTSE
+502 SITSE
-507 ALDGGTFRISDSNG
+507 ALDGGTFRISDGNG
-521 TAMLLAKL
+521 TAMLLTKL
-529 EDGVYRKSPDGTDT
+529 EDGVYRKSSDGANT
-543 FTTNK
+543 FTTYN

-599 RFSKTDA
+599 RFNKTDT

-612 DGGKFSLYSGE
+612 DGGKFSLYSGD

-647 THNGSA
+647 THNGTA
-653 LIAPLAAGSY
+653 MIAPLAAGSY
-663 IISEE
+663 TISEE
-668 QAPAGFAAAVDVTA
+668 QAPDGFAAATDVTA
-682 TVTES
+682 TVTGS
-687 STSANPS
+687 STYTNPA
-694 VASMQDKSLALT
+694 VAAMQDKPLALT

-716 PIGGTAFRLYNSRGN
+716 PIGGAVFRLYDSRGN

-745 AVDANGDDDF
+745 AVDANGDADF
-755 AIPASGSAFI
+755 TIPASGSATI

-785 ISRGTST
+785 VGRGTVS
-792 AVVGSYNTYTVPA
+792 AVVGSYNTYTAPA

-830 DVAFKIKDSEGKYLH
+830 DVAFKIKDSNGSYLCL
-845 FTRQDDGN
+845 TKQDDGS
-853 YYVTSDG
+853 YYVTADG
-860 DDTFKTNAEGLASV
+860 EDTFKTNADGLASV
-874 LFIPT
+874 LFIPV

-911 AKVGV
+911 SKVGV
-916 ENWPLYFTLTKTNK
+916 ENWPLYFTLTKTDK
-930 LTGKALANV
+930 LTGKTLANV
-939 PFKLTDS
+939 PFKLIDN
-946 SGNALSYTQQ
+946 SGNALRCTQQ
-956 EDGSYKVTASGAD
+956 EDGSYKVTASGVD
-969 IFLTDADGKTLI
+969 TFLTDTEGKVLI

-1009 ANTNTEATPANASLE
+1009 ANTNTEATPANASLK
-1024 NCPTAFVLTK
+1024 NCPTAFKLTK
-1034 VDAETKAALD
+1034 VDAETKSALD
-1044 NVKFTL
+1044 NVKFIL
-1050 KDASGNVVPIA
+1050 KDASGNVVSIA

-1100 HGTYTLIEQQKAGY
+1100 HGAYTLIEQQKAGY

-1122 EITSNHSTEAPLAI
+1122 EITSNHSTEAPLAM
-1136 TVENIPGMLVIS
+1136 TVENFPGTLVIS
-1148 KTDAVTKA
+1148 KTDAITKA

-1244 AALAMES
+1244 AALAMET
-1251 VEISDQPLALRISK
+1251 VEIADQPLALRISK

-1279 EIRSSDGTTP
+1279 EIRSSDGVTP

-1304 GSTTTITM
+1304 GSITTITM
-1312 DENAQALVCGLPAAK
+1312 DENAQALICGLPAAK

-1337 GFFPEPAQDF
+1337 GFFPVPAQDF
-1347 TVQLS
+1347 TIQLT
-1352 DTYEKPLEII
+1352 DTYEKPLEIT

>member
-1 MTSKKNRIFSIL
+1 MTSKKNRIFSLL

-32 DEDLYDYYEYYED
+32 DEDLYDYFEYYED
-45 GAWQDLNT
+45 GTWQDLNT

-85 ISNLFNNYTL
+85 ISGLFNNYTL

-135 QGYDFMILSNGR
+135 QGYDFMILENGLVR
-147 VRAKSGGEAVW
+147 VKSGGEAVW
-158 NWCLELLQYARNQDV
+158 NWCMELLQYARNQDV

-181 TPSSPKWTLSNEQ
+181 SPSSPKWTLSNGQ
-194 LTTTLSVSSSNGYSI
+194 LTTSLSVSSSNGYSI
-209 TASDPNVTISG
+209 TASDPAVSISG
-220 YTGGRSDRLTV
+220 YTGGRSDNLTL
-231 TAPAS
+231 TAPAT
-236 LSGTSVSLYLTA
+236 LSGADVSLYITA
-248 IAGSVHTVD
+248 TAGSVSTVD
-257 LGFYEP
+257 LGFYAP
-263 DGSTRQKLVFVEMVS
+263 DSGTRQKLVFVEMVS
-278 GTTGQSKTISITGE
+278 GTTGQSKTVSITGN
-292 FYDLTVNKTDASTG
+292 FYDLTVNKTDSSTG
-306 TALDGAKFKL
+306 AALDGATFKL

-336 GTLTEFTTNGGTA
+336 GTLTEFTTSGGTA
-349 ILTGLP
+349 TITGLP

-380 NKNTSVTVAN
+380 NKNTSMTVAN
-390 TPAALTV
+390 TPAALTIF
-397 LKKDAVSGDALPGAT
+397 KKDAVSGDALPGAT
-412 FTLLDSAG
+412 FSLLDSAG
-420 NPVAITSAG
+420 NPVAVTSTG
-429 DGSYTVSNN
+429 DGSYTVNSS
-438 GSTTFTTGS
+438 GVATFTTGS
-447 DGKAIIRQ
+447 DGKAIVHQ

-460 YTLREAAMDGYNTLA
+460 YTLREATMDGYNTLA
-475 DVAVSFTGANVVTV
+475 DVAVNFTGANVVTV
-489 ENQPTVL
+489 ENQPTVV

-502 SVTSE
+502 SVTGE
-507 ALDGGTFRISDSNG
+507 ALDGGTFRISDGNG
-521 TAMLLAKL
+521 TAILLAKL
-529 EDGVYRKSPDGTDT
+529 DDGVYRKAENGGVT
-543 FTTNK
+543 FTTDNGK
-548 GNATI
+548 ATI

-561 TVTEVSAP
+561 TVSEDSAP

-576 DKTVTVTSSGKA
+576 DKTVSVSSSGKV

-599 RFSKTDA
+599 HFNKTDA

-612 DGGKFSLYSGE
+612 DGSKFSLYSGD

-653 LIAPLAAGSY
+653 LIAPLAVGSY
-663 IISEE
+663 TISEE
-668 QAPAGFAAAVDVTA
+668 QAPAGFAAAADVTA

-687 STSANPS
+687 STSANPA
-694 VASMQDKSLALT
+694 VTSMQDKPLALT
-706 VNKVSSITKQ
+706 VNKVSSVTDQ
-716 PIGGTAFRLYNSRGN
+716 PIGGAVFRLYDSHGN
-731 SIKVSA
+731 AIKVSA

-745 AVDANGDDDF
+745 AVDANGDTDF
-755 AIPASGSAFI
+755 TIPTSGSASI

-780 PDGYA
+780 PNGYA
-785 ISRGTST
+785 VGRGTTS
-792 AVVGSYNTYTVPA
+792 AVVGSYNTYTAPA

-815 MLLDKVDASDKSPLG
+815 MLLDKVDASDKSPLE
-830 DVAFKIKDSEGKYLH
+830 DVAFKIKDSNGSYLR
-845 FTRQDDGN
+845 FTRQDDGS
-853 YYVTSDG
+853 YYVTADG
-860 DDTFKTNAEGLASV
+860 EDTFKTNADGLASV
-874 LFIPT
+874 LFIPV

-893 PTEAQEFT
+893 PMEAQEFT

-916 ENWPLYFTLTKTNK
+916 ENWPLYFTLTKTDK
-930 LTGKALANV
+930 VTGKVLVNV
-939 PFKLTDS
+939 PFKLMDS
-946 SGNALSYTQQ
+946 SGNAFRYTRQ

-969 IFLTDADGKTLI
+969 TFLTDADGKALI
-981 SHIPEGNYKLVEQT
+981 SHIPKGNYKLVEQT
-995 YDMYATHAEVTVTV
+995 FDMYAAHAEVAVTV
-1009 ANTNTEATPANASLE
+1009 ADTNTEENPASASLE
-1024 NCPTAFVLTK
+1024 NCPTAFKLTK

-1050 KDASGNVVPIA
+1050 KDESGNVVPIA

-1114 APLKDIAF
+1114 APLKDISF
-1122 EITSNHSTEAPLAI
+1122 EITSAHSTEAPLAM
-1136 TVENIPGMLVIS
+1136 TVENFPGTLVIS
-1148 KTDAVTKA
+1148 KTDAITKA

-1177 ENGVYRPAKA
+1177 ENGAYHPAKS
-1187 TETGMDELTV
+1187 TETGVNELTV

-1211 VAIRETG
+1211 VTIRETG
-1218 TPAGYAY
+1218 APAGYAY
-1225 AADATATVG
+1225 AADTTTTVG
-1234 MTAISNENGD
+1234 MTAISHKNGD
-1244 AALAMES
+1244 ATLAVET
-1251 VEISDQPLALRISK
+1251 VEIADQPLALRISK

-1296 GIYWYSKA
+1296 GVYWCSKA
-1304 GSTTTITM
+1304 GSITTITM

-1337 GFFPEPAQDF
+1337 GFFPAPAQDF
-1347 TVQLS
+1347 TVQLT
-1352 DTYEKPLEII
+1352 DTYEKPLEIT

-1382 LMGGGILLLAGAATF
+1382 LMGGGILLLASAATF
-1397 IFIRKRRTTR
+1397 IYFKKRKTTR

>member
-1 MTSKKNRIFSIL
+1 
-13 LTMLLLFSFCSTAF
+13 MLLLFSFCSTAF

-32 DEDLYDYYEYYED
+32 DEDLYDYFEYYAD
-45 GAWQDLNT
+45 GTWQDLNT
-53 VMYTDTADGD
+53 VMYTDSADGD

-135 QGYDFMILSNGR
+135 QGYDFMILSNGLVR
-147 VRAKSGGEAVW
+147 VKSGGEAVW
-158 NWCLELLQYARNQDV
+158 NWCMELLQYARSQDV

-181 TPSSPKWTLSNEQ
+181 SPSSPKWTLSNGQ
-194 LTTTLSVSSSNGYSI
+194 LTTSLSVSSSNGYSI
-209 TASDPNVTISG
+209 TVSDPNVTISG

-248 IAGSVHTVD
+248 TAGSVHTVD

-306 TALDGAKFKL
+306 AALDGAKFKL
-316 TSSGTTIG
+316 TSNGTTIG

-336 GTLTEFTTNGGTA
+336 GSLTEFTTSGGTA
-349 ILTGLP
+349 TITGLP

-366 PSGYMVSDAKSITL
+366 PSGYMVSEAKPITL

-390 TPAALTV
+390 TPEALTIV
-397 LKKDAVSGDALPGAT
+397 KKDAVNGDVLPGAT

-460 YTLREAAMDGYNTLA
+460 YTLREATMDGYNTLA
-475 DVAVSFTGANVVTV
+475 DVAVSFTGANVVTI

-502 SVTSE
+502 SVTCE

-548 GNATI
+548 GKATI

-561 TVTEVSAP
+561 TVSEVSAP

-599 RFSKTDA
+599 RFNKTDT

-612 DGGKFSLYSGE
+612 DGGKFSLYSGD

-647 THNGSA
+647 THNGTA
-653 LIAPLAAGSY
+653 MIAPLAAGSY
-663 IISEE
+663 TISEE
-668 QAPAGFAAAVDVTA
+668 QAPDGFAAATDVTA
-682 TVTES
+682 TVTGS
-687 STSANPS
+687 STYTNPA
-694 VASMQDKSLALT
+694 VAAMQDKPLALT

-716 PIGGTAFRLYNSRGN
+716 PIGGAVFRLYDSRGN

-745 AVDANGDDDF
+745 AVDANGDADF
-755 AIPASGSAFI
+755 TIPASGSATI

-785 ISRGTST
+785 VGRGTVS
-792 AVVGSYNTYTVPA
+792 AVVGSYNTYTAPA

-830 DVAFKIKDSEGKYLH
+830 DVAFKIKDSNGSYLCL
-845 FTRQDDGN
+845 TKQDDGS
-853 YYVTSDG
+853 YYVTADG
-860 DDTFKTNAEGLASV
+860 EDTFKTNADGLASV
-874 LFIPT
+874 LFIPV

-911 AKVGV
+911 SKVGV
-916 ENWPLYFTLTKTNK
+916 ENWPLYFTLTKTDK
-930 LTGKALANV
+930 LTGKTLANV
-939 PFKLTDS
+939 PFKLIDN
-946 SGNALSYTQQ
+946 SGNALRCTQQ
-956 EDGSYKVTASGAD
+956 EDGSYKVTASGVD
-969 IFLTDADGKTLI
+969 TFLTDTEGKVLI

-1009 ANTNTEATPANASLE
+1009 ANTNTEATPANASLK
-1024 NCPTAFVLTK
+1024 NCPTAFKLTK
-1034 VDAETKAALD
+1034 VDAETKSALD
-1044 NVKFTL
+1044 NVKFIL

-1061 LMDDCTYRPAYA
+1061 LMDDCT

-1100 HGTYTLIEQQKAGY
+1100 HGAYTLIEQQKAGY

-1122 EITSNHSTEAPLAI
+1122 EITSNHSTEAPLAM
-1136 TVENIPGMLVIS
+1136 TVENFPGTLVIS
-1148 KTDAVTKA
+1148 KTDAITKA

-1244 AALAMES
+1244 AALAMET
-1251 VEISDQPLALRISK
+1251 VEIADQPLALRISK

-1279 EIRSSDGTTP
+1279 EIRSSDGVTP

-1304 GSTTTITM
+1304 GSITTITM
-1312 DENAQALVCGLPAAK
+1312 DENAQALICGLPAAK

-1337 GFFPEPAQDF
+1337 GFFPAPAQDF
-1347 TVQLS
+1347 TIQLT
-1352 DTYEKPLEII
+1352 DTYEKPLEIT

>member
-1 MTSKKNRIFSIL
+1 MTSTKNRIFSIL

-32 DEDLYDYYEYYED
+32 DEDLYDYFEYYED

-181 TPSSPKWTLSNEQ
+181 SPSSPKWTLSNGQ

-236 LSGTSVSLYLTA
+236 LSDTSVSLYLTA
-248 IAGSVHTVD
+248 TAGSVSTVD
-257 LGFYEP
+257 LGFYAP
-263 DGSTRQKLVFVEMVS
+263 DSGTRQKLVFVEMVS
-278 GTTGQSKTISITGE
+278 GTTGQSKTVSITGN
-292 FYDLTVNKTDASTG
+292 FYGLTVNKTDASTG
-306 TALDGAKFKL
+306 SALDGAKFKL

-336 GTLTEFTTNGGTA
+336 GSLTEFTTSGGTA
-349 ILTGLP
+349 TITGLP

-366 PSGYMVSDAKSITL
+366 PSGYMVGDAKSITL
-380 NKNTSVTVAN
+380 NKNTSVTAAN
-390 TPAALTV
+390 SPAALTI
-397 LKKDAVSGDALPGAT
+397 LKKDSISGNALSGAT

-420 NPVAITSAG
+420 NPIAVTSTG
-429 DGSYTVSNN
+429 DGSYTVNSS

-460 YTLREAAMDGYNTLA
+460 YTLRETPMDGYNTLA
-475 DVAVSFTGANVVTV
+475 DVAVNFAGANVVTV

-507 ALDGGTFRISDSNG
+507 ALDGGTFRISDGNG
-521 TAMLLAKL
+521 TAMLLTKL
-529 EDGVYRKSPDGTDT
+529 EDGVYRKSSDGANT
-543 FTTNK
+543 FTTYN

-576 DKTVTVTSSGKA
+576 DKTVTVTSNGKA

-599 RFSKTDA
+599 RFNKTDA

-612 DGGKFSLYSGE
+612 DGGKFSLYNGE
-623 ELIKLRKVEDGVYA
+623 KLIKLRKVEDGVYA

-653 LIAPLAAGSY
+653 LITPLAAGSY
-663 IISEE
+663 TISEE

-682 TVTES
+682 AVTES
-687 STSANPS
+687 STYTNPA
-694 VASMQDKSLALT
+694 VVSMQDKPLALT
-706 VNKVSSITKQ
+706 VSKVSSITKQ
-716 PIGGTAFRLYNSRGN
+716 PIGGAVFRLYDSRGN
-731 SIKVSA
+731 TIKVSA
-737 MAGHDGWF
+737 MVGHEGWF
-745 AVDANGDDDF
+745 AVGANGDADF
-755 AIPASGSAFI
+755 TIPTSGSATI

-792 AVVGSYNTYTVPA
+792 AVVGGYSTYTAPA

-815 MLLDKVDASDKSPLG
+815 MLLDKVDASDKSPLEN
-830 DVAFKIKDSEGKYLH
+830 VAFKIKDADGNYLR
-845 FTRQDDGN
+845 FTKQDDGS
-853 YYVTSDG
+853 YYVTADG
-860 DDTFKTNAEGLASV
+860 EDTFKTDADGLVSI
-874 LFIPT
+874 LFIPV

-901 VTAENTASYP
+901 VTAENTKSYP
-911 AKVGV
+911 AKIGV
-916 ENWPLYFTLTKTNK
+916 ENWPLYFELEKTDK
-930 LTGKALANV
+930 LTGRALANV
-939 PFKLTDS
+939 PFKLVDS
-946 SGNALSYTQQ
+946 SGNALRYTQQ
-956 EDGSYKVTASGAD
+956 EDGSYKVAASGVD
-969 IFLTDADGKTLI
+969 TFLTDTEGKVLI
-981 SHIPEGNYKLVEQT
+981 SHIPEGSYKLVEQT
-995 YDMYATHAEVTVTV
+995 YDMYATHAEVTVAVTD
-1009 ANTNTEATPANASLE
+1009 TNTEATPANASLE

-1061 LMDDCTYRPAYA
+1061 MMDDCTYRPAYA

-1114 APLKDIAF
+1114 APLKDISF
-1122 EITSNHSTEAPLAI
+1122 EITAAHSTEAPLAM
-1136 TVENIPGMLVIS
+1136 TVENIPGTLVIS
-1148 KTDAVTKA
+1148 KTDAITKA

-1177 ENGVYRPAKA
+1177 ENGAYHPAKS
-1187 TETGMDELTV
+1187 TETGVNELTV

-1211 VAIRETG
+1211 VTIRESG
-1218 TPAGYAY
+1218 APAGYAY

-1234 MTAISNENGD
+1234 MTAISHENGD
-1244 AALAMES
+1244 AALAMET
-1251 VEISDQPLALRISK
+1251 VEITDQPLALRISK

-1279 EIRSSDGTTP
+1279 EIRSSDGVTP

-1304 GSTTTITM
+1304 GSITTITM
-1312 DENAQALVCGLPAAK
+1312 DENAQALICGLPAAK

-1337 GFFPEPAQDF
+1337 GFFPAPAQDF
-1347 TVQLS
+1347 TIQLT
-1352 DTYEKPLEII
+1352 DTYEKPLEIT

-1382 LMGGGILLLAGAATF
+1382 LMGGALLLAGAATF
-1397 IFIRKRRTTR
+1397 IYIKKRRTTR

>member
-1 MTSKKNRIFSIL
+1 MTSTKNRIFSIL

-32 DEDLYDYYEYYED
+32 DEDLYDYFEYYED
-45 GAWQDLNT
+45 GTWQDLNT
-53 VMYTDTADGD
+53 VMYTDSADGD

-158 NWCLELLQYARNQDV
+158 DWCLELLQYARNQDV

-181 TPSSPKWTLSNEQ
+181 SPSSPKWTLSNGQ

-209 TASDPNVTISG
+209 TASDPEVSISG
-220 YTGGRSDRLTV
+220 YTGGRSDNLTITV
-231 TAPAS
+231 PAT
-236 LSGTSVSLYLTA
+236 LSGTDVSLYITA
-248 IAGSVHTVD
+248 TAGSISTVD
-257 LGFYEP
+257 LGFYAP
-263 DGSTRQKLVFVEMVS
+263 DSGTRQKLVFVEMVS

-306 TALDGAKFKL
+306 AALDGAKFKL

-324 LTQTAAGKYSAG
+324 LTQIAAGKYSAG
-336 GTLTEFTTNGGTA
+336 GTLTEFTTSGGTA
-349 ILTGLP
+349 TITGLP

-366 PSGYMVSDAKSITL
+366 PSGYMVGDAKSITI

-390 TPAALTV
+390 SPAALTI
-397 LKKDAVSGDALPGAT
+397 LKKDSISGNALSGAT

-420 NPVAITSAG
+420 NPIAVTSTG
-429 DGSYTVSNN
+429 DGSYTVNSS

-455 LPKAS
+455 FPKAS
-460 YTLREAAMDGYNTLA
+460 YTLRETPMDGYNTLA
-475 DVAVSFTGANVVTV
+475 DVAVNFAGANVVTV

-502 SVTSE
+502 SITSE
-507 ALDGGTFRISDSNG
+507 ALDGGTFRISDGNG
-521 TAMLLAKL
+521 TAMLLTKL
-529 EDGVYRKSPDGTDT
+529 EDGVYRKSSDGANT
-543 FTTNK
+543 FTTYN

-599 RFSKTDA
+599 RFNKTDT

-612 DGGKFSLYSGE
+612 DGGKFSLYSGD

-647 THNGSA
+647 THNGTA
-653 LIAPLAAGSY
+653 MIAPLAAGSY
-663 IISEE
+663 TISEE
-668 QAPAGFAAAVDVTA
+668 QAPDGFVAATDVTA
-682 TVTES
+682 TVTGS
-687 STSANPS
+687 STYTNPA
-694 VASMQDKSLALT
+694 VAAMQDKPLALT

-716 PIGGTAFRLYNSRGN
+716 PIGGAVFRLYDSRGN

-745 AVDANGDDDF
+745 AVDANGDADF
-755 AIPASGSAFI
+755 TIPASGSATI

-785 ISRGTST
+785 VGRGTVS
-792 AVVGSYNTYTVPA
+792 AVVGSYNTYTAPA

-830 DVAFKIKDSEGKYLH
+830 DVAFKIKDSNGSYLCL
-845 FTRQDDGN
+845 TKQDDGS
-853 YYVTSDG
+853 YYVTADG
-860 DDTFKTNAEGLASV
+860 EDTFKTNADGLASV
-874 LFIPT
+874 LFIPV

-911 AKVGV
+911 SKVGV
-916 ENWPLYFTLTKTNK
+916 ENWPLYFTLTKTDK
-930 LTGKALANV
+930 LTGKTLANV
-939 PFKLTDS
+939 PFKLIDN
-946 SGNALSYTQQ
+946 SGNALRCTQQ
-956 EDGSYKVTASGAD
+956 EDGSYKVTASGVD
-969 IFLTDADGKTLI
+969 TFLTDTEGKVLI

-1009 ANTNTEATPANASLE
+1009 ANTNTEATPANASLK
-1024 NCPTAFVLTK
+1024 NCPTAFKLTK
-1034 VDAETKAALD
+1034 VDAETKSALD
-1044 NVKFTL
+1044 NVKFIL

-1100 HGTYTLIEQQKAGY
+1100 HGAYTLIEQQKAGY

-1122 EITSNHSTEAPLAI
+1122 EITSNHSTEAPLAM
-1136 TVENIPGMLVIS
+1136 TVENFPGTLVIS
-1148 KTDAVTKA
+1148 KTDAITKA

-1244 AALAMES
+1244 AALAMET
-1251 VEISDQPLALRISK
+1251 VEIADQPLALRISK

-1279 EIRSSDGTTP
+1279 EIRSSDGVTP

-1304 GSTTTITM
+1304 GSITTITM
-1312 DENAQALVCGLPAAK
+1312 DENAQALICGLPAAK

-1337 GFFPEPAQDF
+1337 GFFPAPAQDF
-1347 TVQLS
+1347 TIQLT
-1352 DTYEKPLEII
+1352 DTYEKPLEIT

>member
-1 MTSKKNRIFSIL
+1 MTSKKNRVFRLL

-32 DEDLYDYYEYYED
+32 DKDLYDYFEYYKD
-45 GAWQDLNT
+45 GTWQDLNT
-53 VMYTDTADGD
+53 VMYTDSADGD

-85 ISNLFNNYTL
+85 ISTLFNDYTL

-108 DNNGFSDEAAFY
+108 DNNGFSNDAAFY

-135 QGYDFMILSNGR
+135 QGYDFMILENGLVR
-147 VRAKSGGEAVW
+147 VKSGGEAVW
-158 NWCLELLQYARNQDV
+158 NWCMELLQYARNQDV

-181 TPSSPKWTLSNEQ
+181 SPSSPKWTLSNGQ
-194 LTTTLSVSSSNGYSI
+194 LITTLSVSSSNGYSI
-209 TASDPNVTISG
+209 TASDPEVTISG
-220 YTGGRSDRLTV
+220 FTGGKSDNLTI
-231 TAPAS
+231 TAPAT
-236 LSGTSVSLYLTA
+236 LSGTDVSLYITA
-248 IAGSVHTVD
+248 TAGSVSTVD
-257 LGFYEP
+257 LGFYAP
-263 DGSTRQKLVFVEMVS
+263 DSGTRQKLVFVEMVS
-278 GTTGQSKTISITGE
+278 GTTGQSKTVSITGN
-292 FYDLTVNKTDASTG
+292 FYDLTVNKTDAATG
-306 TALDGAKFKL
+306 SALDGAKFKL

-336 GTLTEFTTNGGTA
+336 GSVTEFTTSGGTA
-349 ILTGLP
+349 TITDLP
-355 AGSYQLTEVSA
+355 SGSYQLTEVSA
-366 PSGYMVSDAKSITL
+366 PNGYMVSDAKSITL

-390 TPAALTV
+390 TPAALTI
-397 LKKDAVSGDALPGAT
+397 LKKDAINGNVLPGAT

-420 NPVAITSAG
+420 NPIAVASTG
-429 DGSYTVSNN
+429 DGSYTVNSS
-438 GSTTFTTGS
+438 GAATFTTCS
-447 DGKAIIRQ
+447 DGKAIIYH
-455 LPKAS
+455 LPEAS
-460 YTLREAAMDGYNTLA
+460 YTLREAAMEGYNTLA
-475 DVAVSFTGANVVTV
+475 DVAVNFTGANVVTV

-502 SVTSE
+502 SVTGE
-507 ALDGGTFRISDSNG
+507 TLDGGTFRIADGNG
-521 TAMLLAKL
+521 TVMLLTEL
-529 EDGVYRKSPDGTDT
+529 EDGVYRKSANGADT

-548 GNATI
+548 GKATI
-553 YGLSAAQY
+553 YGLTAAQH

-576 DKTVTVTSSGKA
+576 NKTVTVGNSGKA

-599 RFSKTDA
+599 RFNKTDA
-606 LSGSAI
+606 LSGNAI
-612 DGGKFSLYSGE
+612 DGGKFSLYNGE

-637 PAANGSTTFT
+637 PDNSGSTTFAT
-647 THNGSA
+647 YNGTA
-653 LIAPLAAGSY
+653 MIAPLAAGSY
-663 IISEE
+663 TISEG
-668 QAPAGFAAAVDVTA
+668 QAPDGFAAAADVTT

-687 STSANPS
+687 STSTNPA
-694 VASMQDKSLALT
+694 VASMQDKPLALA
-706 VNKVSSITKQ
+706 VSKVSSVTNQ
-716 PIGGTAFRLYNSRGN
+716 PIGGAVFRLYDSRGN
-731 SIKVSA
+731 AIKVSA
-737 MAGHDGWF
+737 MAGHEGWF
-745 AVDANGDDDF
+745 AVDADGDTDF
-755 AIPASGSAFI
+755 TIPAAGSATI

-792 AVVGSYNTYTVPA
+792 TVVGSYNTYTAPA

-830 DVAFKIKDSEGKYLH
+830 DVAFKIKDNEGNHLH
-845 FTRQDDGN
+845 FTKQDDGS
-853 YYVTSDG
+853 YYVTADG
-860 DDTFKTNAEGLASV
+860 EDTFKTDADGLANV
-874 LFIPT
+874 LFIPV

-901 VTAENTASYP
+901 VTAENTESYP

-916 ENWPLYFTLTKTNK
+916 ENWPLYFELEKTDK

-939 PFKLTDS
+939 PFKLMDS
-946 SGNALSYTQQ
+946 SGNALRYTQQ
-956 EDGSYKVTASGAD
+956 EDGSYKVAASGAD
-969 IFLTDADGKTLI
+969 TFLTDAEGKVLI
-981 SHIPEGNYKLVEQT
+981 SHIPEGSYRIVEQT
-995 YDMYATHAEVTVTV
+995 FDMYATHEEVTVTV
-1009 ANTNTEATPANASLE
+1009 ADTNTEENPASASLE
-1024 NCPTAFVLTK
+1024 NCATAFKLTK

-1050 KDASGNVVPIA
+1050 KDESGNVVPIA

-1073 VGEDTVAISNATLT
+1073 VGEDIVAISNATLT

-1114 APLKDIAF
+1114 APLKDISF
-1122 EITSNHSTEAPLAI
+1122 EITSAHSTEAPLAV
-1136 TVENIPGMLVIS
+1136 TVENIPGTLLIS
-1148 KTDAVTKA
+1148 KTDAITKA

-1171 VIKLVQ
+1171 VVKLVQ

-1211 VAIRETG
+1211 VTIRESG
-1218 TPAGYAY
+1218 APAGYAY
-1225 AADATATVG
+1225 AADAAATVG
-1234 MTAISNENGD
+1234 MTAISHENGD
-1244 AALAMES
+1244 ATLAVET
-1251 VEISDQPLALRISK
+1251 VEITDQPLALRISK

-1296 GIYWYSKA
+1296 GVYWYSKA
-1304 GSTTTITM
+1304 GSITTITM

-1337 GFFPEPAQDF
+1337 GFFPAPAQDF
-1347 TVQLS
+1347 TVQLT
-1352 DTYEKPLEII
+1352 DTYEKPLEIA

-1374 SDKWDDVL
+1374 SDKWDDML
-1382 LMGGGILLLAGAATF
+1382 LMGGGILLLVGVATF
-1397 IFIRKRRTTR
+1397 IYIKKRRTTK

>member
-1 MTSKKNRIFSIL
+1 MTSKKNRIFSLL
-13 LTMLLLFSFCSTAF
+13 LTILLLFSFCSTAF

-32 DEDLYDYYEYYED
+32 DEDLYDYFEYYDD

-158 NWCLELLQYARNQDV
+158 DWCLELLQYARNQDV

-181 TPSSPKWTLSNEQ
+181 SPSSPKWTLSNGQ
-194 LTTTLSVSSSNGYSI
+194 LTTSLSVSSSNGYSI
-209 TASDPNVTISG
+209 TASDPEVTISG
-220 YTGGRSDRLTV
+220 YTGGRSDKLTI
-231 TAPAS
+231 TAPAT

-248 IAGSVHTVD
+248 TAGSVHTVD

-278 GTTGQSKTISITGE
+278 GTTGQSKTVSITGN

-306 TALDGAKFKL
+306 AALDGAKFKL

-336 GTLTEFTTNGGTA
+336 GSLTDFTTSGGTA
-349 ILTGLP
+349 TITGLP

-380 NKNTSVTVAN
+380 NKNTSVTIAN
-390 TPAALTV
+390 TPAALTI
-397 LKKDAVSGDALPGAT
+397 LKKDAVSGETLPGAT
-412 FTLLDSAG
+412 FSLLDNAG
-420 NPVAITSAG
+420 NPIAVTSTG
-429 DGSYTVSNN
+429 DGSYTVNSS

-475 DVAVSFTGANVVTV
+475 DVAVNFTGANVVTV

-502 SVTSE
+502 SVTGE
-507 ALDGGTFRISDSNG
+507 ALDGGTFRISDGNG
-521 TAMLLAKL
+521 TAMLLSKL
-529 EDGVYRKSPDGTDT
+529 DDGVYRKAANGSDT

-548 GNATI
+548 GKATI
-553 YGLSAAQY
+553 YGLTAAEY
-561 TVTEVSAP
+561 TVSEVSAP

-576 DKTVTVTSSGKA
+576 DKTVTVGNSGKA

-599 RFSKTDA
+599 RFNKTDA
-606 LSGSAI
+606 LSGNAI
-612 DGGKFSLYSGE
+612 DGGKFSLYSGD

-663 IISEE
+663 TISEE
-668 QAPAGFAAAVDVTA
+668 QAPDGFAAAADVSA

-687 STSANPS
+687 STSTNPA
-694 VASMQDKSLALT
+694 VAAMQDKPLALT

-716 PIGGTAFRLYNSRGN
+716 PIGGAVFRLYDSRGN
-731 SIKVSA
+731 AIKVSA

-745 AVDANGDDDF
+745 AVDTDGDDDF
-755 AIPASGSAFI
+755 TIPASGSASI

-785 ISRGTST
+785 VGRGTTSV
-792 AVVGSYNTYTVPA
+792 VVGSYNTYIAPA

-874 LFIPT
+874 LFIPI

-893 PTEAQEFT
+893 PTEAQEFN
-901 VTAENTASYP
+901 VTAENTESYP

-916 ENWPLYFTLTKTNK
+916 ENWPLYFELEKTDK

-939 PFKLTDS
+939 PFKLIDS
-946 SGNALSYTQQ
+946 SGNAIRYTQQ

-969 IFLTDADGKTLI
+969 IFLTDADGKALI

-995 YDMYATHAEVTVTV
+995 FDMYATHAEMTV
-1009 ANTNTEATPANASLE
+1009 AVTDTNTEATPASASLE

-1050 KDASGNVVPIA
+1050 KDESGNVVPIA

-1073 VGEDTVAISNATLT
+1073 VGDDTIAISNATLT
-1087 TDGNGEIVIHYLK
+1087 TDGNGEILIHYLK

-1114 APLKDIAF
+1114 APLKDISF
-1122 EITSNHSTEAPLAI
+1122 EITPAHSTEAPIAM
-1136 TVENIPGMLVIS
+1136 TVENIPGTLVIS
-1148 KTDAVTKA
+1148 KTDAITKA

-1171 VIKLVQ
+1171 AIKLVQ
-1177 ENGVYRPAKA
+1177 ENGVYRPAKS

-1211 VAIRETG
+1211 VTIRESG
-1218 TPAGYAY
+1218 APAGYAY

-1234 MTAISNENGD
+1234 MTAISHENGD
-1244 AALAMES
+1244 ATLAVES

-1279 EIRSSDGTTP
+1279 EIRSSDGATP
-1289 MTFELKD
+1289 MSFELKD

-1304 GSTTTITM
+1304 GTITTITM
-1312 DENAQALVCGLPAAK
+1312 DDNAQALVCGLPAAK

-1337 GFFPEPAQDF
+1337 GFFPAPAQDF
-1347 TVQLS
+1347 TVQFT
-1352 DTYEKPLEII
+1352 DTYEKPLEITI
-1362 VTNTPEVKLGLD
+1362 TNTPEVKLGLD

-1382 LMGGGILLLAGAATF
+1382 LMGGALLLAGAATF
-1397 IFIRKRRTTR
+1397 IYIRKRRTTR

>member
-1 MTSKKNRIFSIL
+1 MTSKKNRVFSLL

-32 DEDLYDYYEYYED
+32 DKDLYDYFEYYKD
-45 GAWQDLNT
+45 GTWQDLNT
-53 VMYTDTADGD
+53 VMYTDSADGD

-85 ISNLFNNYTL
+85 ISGLFNNYTL

-158 NWCLELLQYARNQDV
+158 DWCLELLQYARNQDV

-181 TPSSPKWTLSNEQ
+181 SPSSPKWTLSNGQ
-194 LTTTLSVSSSNGYSI
+194 LTTTVSVSSSNGYSV
-209 TASDPNVTISG
+209 TASDPNVTIFG

-248 IAGSVHTVD
+248 TAGSVHTVD

-306 TALDGAKFKL
+306 SALDGARFKL

-336 GTLTEFTTNGGTA
+336 GSLTEFTTSGGTA
-349 ILTGLP
+349 TITGLP

-390 TPAALTV
+390 TPAALTI
-397 LKKDAVSGDALPGAT
+397 LKKDAVSGDMLPGAT

-420 NPVAITSAG
+420 NPVAVTSTG
-429 DGSYTVSNN
+429 DSSYTVNSS
-438 GSTTFTTGS
+438 GADTFITGN
-447 DGKAIIRQ
+447 DGKAVIRQ

-460 YTLREAAMDGYNTLA
+460 YTLREVPMDGYNTLA

-502 SVTSE
+502 SVTCE
-507 ALDGGTFRISDSNG
+507 ALDGGTFRISDGNG

-529 EDGVYRKSPDGTDT
+529 DDGIYRKAANGSET
-543 FTTNK
+543 FTTDNGK
-548 GNATI
+548 ATI

-561 TVTEVSAP
+561 TVSEVSAP

-576 DKTVTVTSSGKA
+576 DKTVTVIGSGKA

-599 RFSKTDA
+599 RFNKTDA
-606 LSGSAI
+606 LNGSAI

-637 PAANGSTTFT
+637 PAANGSSTFT
-647 THNGSA
+647 TYNGTA
-653 LIAPLAAGSY
+653 LIMPLAAGSY
-663 IISEE
+663 TISEE
-668 QAPAGFAAAVDVTA
+668 QAPDGFAAAADVTA
-682 TVTES
+682 TVAES
-687 STSANPS
+687 STSANPA
-694 VASMQDKSLALT
+694 VAAMQDKPLALT
-706 VNKVSSITKQ
+706 VNKVSSVTDQ
-716 PIGGTAFRLYNSRGN
+716 PIGGAVFRLYDSRGKA
-731 SIKVSA
+731 IKVSA

-745 AVDANGDDDF
+745 AVDADGESDF
-755 AIPASGSAFI
+755 IIPASGSATI

-780 PDGYA
+780 PEGYA

-792 AVVGSYNTYTVPA
+792 AVEGSYNTYTAPA

-815 MLLDKVDASDKSPLG
+815 MLLDKVDASDKSPLEN
-830 DVAFKIKDSEGKYLH
+830 VVFKIKDSGGNYLR
-845 FTRQDDGN
+845 FAKQEDGS
-853 YYVTSDG
+853 YYVTADG
-860 DDTFKTNAEGLASV
+860 NDSFKTNAEGLASV
-874 LFIPT
+874 LFIPV

-893 PTEAQEFT
+893 PTEVQEFT

-911 AKVGV
+911 SKVGV
-916 ENWPLYFTLTKTNK
+916 ENWPLYFTLTKTDK

-946 SGNALSYTQQ
+946 SGNALRYTRQ
-956 EDGSYKVTASGAD
+956 EDGSCRVTASGAD
-969 IFLTDADGKTLI
+969 TFLTDADGKALI
-981 SHIPEGNYKLVEQT
+981 SHIPEGSYKLVEQT
-995 YDMYATHAEVTVTV
+995 YDMYATHAEVTVAV
-1009 ANTNTEATPANASLE
+1009 ADTNTEATPANTNLE

-1100 HGTYTLIEQQKAGY
+1100 HGAYTLIEHQKAGY
-1114 APLKDIAF
+1114 APLKDISF
-1122 EITSNHSTEAPLAI
+1122 EITSNHSTEAPLAM
-1136 TVENIPGMLVIS
+1136 TVENIPGTLVIS

-1156 ALPGTRFKVLDESGN
+1156 ALPGTRFKVMDESGN

-1187 TETGMDELTV
+1187 TETGVNELTV

-1211 VAIRETG
+1211 VTIRESG
-1218 TPAGYAY
+1218 APAGYAY
-1225 AADATATVG
+1225 AVDATATIG
-1234 MTAISNENGD
+1234 MTAISHENGD
-1244 AALAMES
+1244 TTLAMET
-1251 VEISDQPLALRISK
+1251 VEITDQPLALRISK

-1279 EIRSSDGTTP
+1279 EIRSSDGTTL

-1304 GSTTTITM
+1304 GTITTITM

-1337 GFFPEPAQDF
+1337 GFFPAPAQDF
-1347 TVQLS
+1347 TVQLT
-1352 DTYEKPLEII
+1352 DTYEKPLEIT

-1382 LMGGGILLLAGAATF
+1382 LMGGALLFAGAATF
-1397 IFIRKRRTTR
+1397 IYFRKRRTTR

>member
-1 MTSKKNRIFSIL
+1 
-13 LTMLLLFSFCSTAF
+13 
-27 ALNIV
+27 
-32 DEDLYDYYEYYED
+32 
-45 GAWQDLNT
+45 
-53 VMYTDTADGD
+53 
-63 VGYCIEHEAKPPRP
+63 
-77 SVDYVPYD
+77 
-85 ISNLFNNYTL
+85 
-95 TGIQAILN
+95 
-103 RGYPA
+103 
-108 DNNGFSDEAAFY
+108 
-120 ATANALRFWIKESCG
+120 
-135 QGYDFMILSNGR
+135 
-147 VRAKSGGEAVW
+147 
-158 NWCLELLQYARNQDV
+158 
-173 GGSASVYV
+173 
-181 TPSSPKWTLSNEQ
+181 
-194 LTTTLSVSSSNGYSI
+194 
-209 TASDPNVTISG
+209 
-220 YTGGRSDRLTV
+220 
-231 TAPAS
+231 
-236 LSGTSVSLYLTA
+236 
-248 IAGSVHTVD
+248 
-257 LGFYEP
+257 
-263 DGSTRQKLVFVEMVS
+263 
-278 GTTGQSKTISITGE
+278 
-292 FYDLTVNKTDASTG
+292 
-306 TALDGAKFKL
+306 
-316 TSSGTTIG
+316 
-324 LTQTAAGKYSAG
+324 
-336 GTLTEFTTNGGTA
+336 
-349 ILTGLP
+349 
-355 AGSYQLTEVSA
+355 
-366 PSGYMVSDAKSITL
+366 MVSDAKSITL
-380 NKNTSVTVAN
+380 NKTTSMTVAN
-390 TPAALTV
+390 TPAALTI

-412 FTLLDSAG
+412 FTLLDSAS
-420 NPVAITSAG
+420 NPVAVTSNG

-460 YTLREAAMDGYNTLA
+460 YTLREATMDGYNTLA
-475 DVAVSFTGANVVTV
+475 DVAVSFTGANVVTI

-502 SVTSE
+502 SVTCE

-548 GNATI
+548 GKATI

-561 TVTEVSAP
+561 TVSEVSAP

-599 RFSKTDA
+599 RFNKTDA
-606 LSGSAI
+606 LRGSTI

-663 IISEE
+663 TISEE
-668 QAPAGFAAAVDVTA
+668 QAPDGFAAAADVSA

-687 STSANPS
+687 STYTNPA
-694 VASMQDKSLALT
+694 VAAMQDKPLALT

-716 PIGGTAFRLYNSRGN
+716 PIGGAVFRLYDSRGN
-731 SIKVSA
+731 AIKVAA

-745 AVDANGDDDF
+745 AVDANGDADF
-755 AIPASGSAFI
+755 TIPASGSASI
-765 LYLPQGSYELKEVSA
+765 LYLPQGGYELKEVSA

-785 ISRGTST
+785 VGRGTTSV
-792 AVVGSYNTYTVPA
+792 VVGSYNTYTTAA

-815 MLLDKVDASDKSPLG
+815 MLLDKVDASDKSPLEN
-830 DVAFKIKDSEGKYLH
+830 VVFKIKDSRGNYLR
-845 FTRQDDGN
+845 FTRQDDGS
-853 YYVTSDG
+853 YYVTADG
-860 DDTFKTNAEGLASV
+860 EDTLKTDADGFASV
-874 LFIPT
+874 LFIPV

-916 ENWPLYFTLTKTNK
+916 ENWPLYFELEKTDK
-930 LTGKALANV
+930 LTGNALANV
-939 PFKLTDS
+939 PFKLIDS
-946 SGNALSYTQQ
+946 SGNALRYTQQ
-956 EDGSYKVTASGAD
+956 EDGSYKVIASGAD
-969 IFLTDADGKTLI
+969 TFLTDVDGKALI
-981 SHIPEGNYKLVEQT
+981 SHIPEGSYKLVEQT

-1073 VGEDTVAISNATLT
+1073 VGKDTVAISNATLT
-1087 TDGNGEIVIHYLK
+1087 TDGNGEIAIHYLK

-1114 APLKDIAF
+1114 APLKDISF
-1122 EITSNHSTEAPLAI
+1122 EITSSHSTEAPLAM
-1136 TVENIPGMLVIS
+1136 TVENIPGTLVIS
-1148 KTDAVTKA
+1148 KTDTVTKA
-1156 ALPGTRFKVLDESGN
+1156 ALPGTRFKMLDESGN

-1177 ENGVYRPAKA
+1177 ENGVYRPAKS
-1187 TETGMDELTV
+1187 TETGMEELTV
-1197 GADGTATVKYITGK
+1197 GADGSATVKYITGK
-1211 VAIRETG
+1211 VTIRETG
-1218 TPAGYAY
+1218 APAGYAY

-1234 MTAISNENGD
+1234 MTAISHENGD
-1244 AALAMES
+1244 AALAMET
-1251 VEISDQPLALRISK
+1251 VEIADQPLALRINK

-1279 EIRSSDGTTP
+1279 EIRSSDGVTP

-1304 GSTTTITM
+1304 GSITTITM
-1312 DENAQALVCGLPAAK
+1312 DENAQALICGLPAAK

-1337 GFFPEPAQDF
+1337 GFFPAPAQDF
-1347 TVQLS
+1347 TIQLT
-1352 DTYEKPLEII
+1352 DTYEKPLEIT

-1397 IFIRKRRTTR
+1397 IYIKKRRTAR

>member
-1 MTSKKNRIFSIL
+1 M
-13 LTMLLLFSFCSTAF
+13 
-27 ALNIV
+27 
-32 DEDLYDYYEYYED
+32 
-45 GAWQDLNT
+45 
-53 VMYTDTADGD
+53 
-63 VGYCIEHEAKPPRP
+63 
-77 SVDYVPYD
+77 
-85 ISNLFNNYTL
+85 
-95 TGIQAILN
+95 
-103 RGYPA
+103 
-108 DNNGFSDEAAFY
+108 
-120 ATANALRFWIKESCG
+120 
-135 QGYDFMILSNGR
+135 
-147 VRAKSGGEAVW
+147 
-158 NWCLELLQYARNQDV
+158 
-173 GGSASVYV
+173 
-181 TPSSPKWTLSNEQ
+181 
-194 LTTTLSVSSSNGYSI
+194 
-209 TASDPNVTISG
+209 
-220 YTGGRSDRLTV
+220 
-231 TAPAS
+231 
-236 LSGTSVSLYLTA
+236 
-248 IAGSVHTVD
+248 
-257 LGFYEP
+257 
-263 DGSTRQKLVFVEMVS
+263 
-278 GTTGQSKTISITGE
+278 
-292 FYDLTVNKTDASTG
+292 NKTDASTG
-306 TALDGAKFKL
+306 AALDGAKFKL
-316 TSSGTTIG
+316 TSNGTTIG

-336 GTLTEFTTNGGTA
+336 GSLTEFTTSGGTA
-349 ILTGLP
+349 TITGLP

-366 PSGYMVSDAKSITL
+366 PSGYMVSEAKPITL

-390 TPAALTV
+390 TPEALTIV
-397 LKKDAVSGDALPGAT
+397 KKDAVNGDVLPGAT

-460 YTLREAAMDGYNTLA
+460 YTLREATMDGYNTLA
-475 DVAVSFTGANVVTV
+475 DVAVSFTGANVVTI

-502 SVTSE
+502 SVTCE

-548 GNATI
+548 GKATI

-561 TVTEVSAP
+561 TVSEVSAP

-599 RFSKTDA
+599 RFNKTDT

-612 DGGKFSLYSGE
+612 DGGKFSLYSGD

-647 THNGSA
+647 THNGTA
-653 LIAPLAAGSY
+653 MIAPLAAGSY
-663 IISEE
+663 TISEE
-668 QAPAGFAAAVDVTA
+668 QAPDGFAAATDVTA
-682 TVTES
+682 TVTGS
-687 STSANPS
+687 STYTNPA
-694 VASMQDKSLALT
+694 VAAMQDKPLALT

-716 PIGGTAFRLYNSRGN
+716 PIGGAVFRLYDSRGN

-745 AVDANGDDDF
+745 AVDANGDADF
-755 AIPASGSAFI
+755 TIPASGSATI

-785 ISRGTST
+785 VGRGTVS
-792 AVVGSYNTYTVPA
+792 AVVGSYNTYTAPA

-830 DVAFKIKDSEGKYLH
+830 DVAFKIKDSNGSYLCL
-845 FTRQDDGN
+845 TKQDDGS
-853 YYVTSDG
+853 YYVTADG
-860 DDTFKTNAEGLASV
+860 EDTFKTNADGLASV
-874 LFIPT
+874 LFIPV

-911 AKVGV
+911 SKVGV
-916 ENWPLYFTLTKTNK
+916 ENWPLYFTLTKTDK
-930 LTGKALANV
+930 LTGKTLANV
-939 PFKLTDS
+939 PFKLIDN
-946 SGNALSYTQQ
+946 SGNALRCTQQ
-956 EDGSYKVTASGAD
+956 EDGSYKVTASGVD
-969 IFLTDADGKTLI
+969 TFLTDTEGKVLI

-1009 ANTNTEATPANASLE
+1009 ANTNTEATPANASLK
-1024 NCPTAFVLTK
+1024 NCPTAFKLTK
-1034 VDAETKAALD
+1034 VDAETKSALD
-1044 NVKFTL
+1044 NVKFIL

-1100 HGTYTLIEQQKAGY
+1100 HGAYTLIEQQKAGY

-1122 EITSNHSTEAPLAI
+1122 EITSNHSTEAPLAM
-1136 TVENIPGMLVIS
+1136 TVENFPGTLVIS
-1148 KTDAVTKA
+1148 KTDAITKA

-1244 AALAMES
+1244 AALAMET
-1251 VEISDQPLALRISK
+1251 VEIADQPLALRISK

-1279 EIRSSDGTTP
+1279 EIRSSDGVTP

-1304 GSTTTITM
+1304 GSITTITM
-1312 DENAQALVCGLPAAK
+1312 DENAQALICGLPAAK

-1337 GFFPEPAQDF
+1337 GFFPAPAQDF
-1347 TVQLS
+1347 TIQLT
-1352 DTYEKPLEII
+1352 DTYEKPLEIT

>member
-1 MTSKKNRIFSIL
+1 MTSKKNRIFSFV

-32 DEDLYDYYEYYED
+32 DEDLYDYFEYYAD
-45 GAWQDLNT
+45 GTWQDLNT

-108 DNNGFSDEAAFY
+108 DNNGLSDEAAFY

-135 QGYDFMILSNGR
+135 QGYDFMILENGLVR
-147 VRAKSGGEAVW
+147 VKSGGEAVW

-181 TPSSPKWTLSNEQ
+181 SPSSPKWTLSNGQ

-220 YTGGRSDRLTV
+220 YIGGRSDRLTI
-231 TAPAS
+231 TAPAT
-236 LSGTSVSLYLTA
+236 LSGTDVSLYITA
-248 IAGSVHTVD
+248 TAGSVSTVD
-257 LGFYEP
+257 LGFYAP
-263 DGSTRQKLVFVEMVS
+263 DSGTRQKLVFVEMVS
-278 GTTGQSKTISITGE
+278 GTTGQSKTVSITGE
-292 FYDLTVNKTDASTG
+292 FYDLAVNKTDASTG
-306 TALDGAKFKL
+306 AALDGAKFKL

-349 ILTGLP
+349 TITGLP
-355 AGSYQLTEVSA
+355 TGSYQLTEVSS
-366 PSGYMVSDAKSITL
+366 PSGYVVSDAKSITL
-380 NKNTSVTVAN
+380 NKNTTVTVAN
-390 TPAALTV
+390 TPAALTIV
-397 LKKDAVSGDALPGAT
+397 KKDTVSGDVLPGAT

-420 NPVAITSAG
+420 NPVAVASTG
-429 DGSYTVSNN
+429 DGSYTVNSSGN
-438 GSTTFTTGS
+438 TTFTTGS
-447 DGKAIIRQ
+447 DGKALIRQ

-460 YTLREAAMDGYNTLA
+460 YTLREAAMDGYNTLT
-475 DVAVSFTGANVVTV
+475 DVAVNFTGANVVTV

-502 SVTSE
+502 SVTGE
-507 ALDGGTFRISDSNG
+507 VLDGGTFRISDSSG
-521 TAMLLAKL
+521 TAMLLTEL
-529 EDGVYRKSPDGTDT
+529 DDGVYRKAADGSDT
-543 FTTNK
+543 FTTHNGK
-548 GNATI
+548 ATI

-561 TVTEVSAP
+561 TVSEVSAP

-576 DKTVTVTSSGKA
+576 DKTVTVSSSGKA

-599 RFSKTDA
+599 RFNKTDA
-606 LSGSAI
+606 LSGNFI
-612 DGGKFSLYSGE
+612 DGGKFSLYNGE

-653 LIAPLAAGSY
+653 LIVPLAAGSY
-663 IISEE
+663 TISEE
-668 QAPAGFAAAVDVTA
+668 QAPDGYAAAVDATA

-687 STSANPS
+687 STSTNPA
-694 VASMQDKSLALT
+694 VAAMQDKPLALT
-706 VNKVSSITKQ
+706 ANKVSSVTNQ
-716 PIGGTAFRLYNSRGN
+716 PIGGAVFRLYDSRGN
-731 SIKVSA
+731 AIKVSA

-745 AVDANGDDDF
+745 AVDADGDADF
-755 AIPASGSAFI
+755 TFPASGSASI

-785 ISRGTST
+785 VSRGTTS
-792 AVVGSYNTYTVPA
+792 AVVGSYNTYTAPA

-830 DVAFKIKDSEGKYLH
+830 DVAFKIKDSEGNYLR
-845 FTRQDDGN
+845 FTKQDNGA

-860 DDTFKTNAEGLASV
+860 EDTFKTNTEGLASV
-874 LFIPT
+874 LFIPV

-893 PTEAQEFT
+893 PTESQEFT
-901 VTAENTASYP
+901 VTAENTESYP
-911 AKVGV
+911 AKIGV
-916 ENWPLYFTLTKTNK
+916 ENWPLYFTLTKTDK
-930 LTGKALANV
+930 LTGKTLANV
-939 PFKLTDS
+939 PFKLMDS
-946 SGNALSYTQQ
+946 SGNALRCTQW
-956 EDGSYKVTASGAD
+956 EDRSYKVTASGMD
-969 IFLTDADGKTLI
+969 TFLTDAEGKALI
-981 SHIPEGNYKLVEQT
+981 SHIPEGSYKLVEQT
-995 YDMYATHAEVTVTV
+995 FDMYATHTEVNISV
-1009 ANTNTEATPANASLE
+1009 ADTNTEENPASASLE

-1034 VDAETKAALD
+1034 IDAETKSALD

-1050 KDASGNVVPIA
+1050 KDESGNVVPIA

-1114 APLKDIAF
+1114 APLKEISF
-1122 EITSNHSTEAPLAI
+1122 EITAVHSTEAPLAV
-1136 TVENIPGMLVIS
+1136 TVENIPGTLVIF
-1148 KTDAVTKA
+1148 KTDAITKA

-1171 VIKLVQ
+1171 VVKLVQ
-1177 ENGVYRPAKA
+1177 ENGVYRPAKS
-1187 TETGMDELTV
+1187 TETGVNELTV

-1211 VAIRETG
+1211 VTIRESG
-1218 TPAGYAY
+1218 APAGYAY
-1225 AADATATVG
+1225 AADANATVG
-1234 MTAISNENGD
+1234 MTAIFHENGD
-1244 AALAMES
+1244 ATLAMET
-1251 VEISDQPLALRISK
+1251 VEIADQPLALRISK

-1296 GIYWYSKA
+1296 GIYWYSNA
-1304 GSTTTITM
+1304 GSITTITM
-1312 DENAQALVCGLPAAK
+1312 DENAQALICGLPAAK

-1337 GFFPEPAQDF
+1337 GFFPAPAQDF
-1347 TVQLS
+1347 TVQLT
-1352 DTYEKPLEII
+1352 DTYEKPLEIT

-1374 SDKWDDVL
+1374 SDKWNDVL
-1382 LMGGGILLLAGAATF
+1382 LMGGGILLIAGAATF
-1397 IFIRKRRTTR
+1397 IYIRKRRTTR

>member
-1 MTSKKNRIFSIL
+1 MTSKKNRIFSLL

-32 DEDLYDYYEYYED
+32 DEDLYDYFEYYAD
-45 GAWQDLNT
+45 GTWQDLNT
-53 VMYTDTADGD
+53 VMYTDSADGD

-135 QGYDFMILSNGR
+135 QGYDFMILSNGLVR
-147 VRAKSGGEAVW
+147 VKSGGEAVW
-158 NWCLELLQYARNQDV
+158 NWCMELLQYARSQDV

-181 TPSSPKWTLSNEQ
+181 SPSSPKWTLSNGQ
-194 LTTTLSVSSSNGYSI
+194 LTTSLSVSSSNGYSI
-209 TASDPNVTISG
+209 TVSDPNVTISG

-248 IAGSVHTVD
+248 TAGSVHTVD

-306 TALDGAKFKL
+306 AALDGAKFKL
-316 TSSGTTIG
+316 TSNGTTIG

-336 GTLTEFTTNGGTA
+336 GSLTEFTTSGGTA
-349 ILTGLP
+349 TITGLP

-366 PSGYMVSDAKSITL
+366 PSGYMVSEAKPITL
-380 NKNTSVTVAN
+380 NKNPSVTVAN
-390 TPAALTV
+390 TPEALTIV
-397 LKKDAVSGDALPGAT
+397 KKDAVNGDVLPGAT

-460 YTLREAAMDGYNTLA
+460 YTLREATMDGYNTLA
-475 DVAVSFTGANVVTV
+475 DVAVSFTGANVVTI

-502 SVTSE
+502 SVTCE

-548 GNATI
+548 GKATI

-561 TVTEVSAP
+561 TVSEVSAP

-599 RFSKTDA
+599 RFNKTDT

-612 DGGKFSLYSGE
+612 DGGKFSLYSGD

-647 THNGSA
+647 THNGTA
-653 LIAPLAAGSY
+653 MIAPLAAGSY
-663 IISEE
+663 TISEE
-668 QAPAGFAAAVDVTA
+668 QAPDGFAAATDVTA
-682 TVTES
+682 TVTGS
-687 STSANPS
+687 STYTNPA
-694 VASMQDKSLALT
+694 VAAMQDKPLALT

-716 PIGGTAFRLYNSRGN
+716 PIGGAVFRLYDSRGN

-745 AVDANGDDDF
+745 AVDANGDADF
-755 AIPASGSAFI
+755 TIPASGSATI

-785 ISRGTST
+785 VGRGTVS
-792 AVVGSYNTYTVPA
+792 AVVGSYNTYTAPA

-830 DVAFKIKDSEGKYLH
+830 DVAFKIKDSNGSYLCL
-845 FTRQDDGN
+845 TKQDDGS
-853 YYVTSDG
+853 YYVTADG
-860 DDTFKTNAEGLASV
+860 EDTFKTNADGLASV
-874 LFIPT
+874 LFIPV

-911 AKVGV
+911 SKVGV
-916 ENWPLYFTLTKTNK
+916 ENWPLYFTLTKTDK
-930 LTGKALANV
+930 LTGKTLANV
-939 PFKLTDS
+939 PFKLIDN
-946 SGNALSYTQQ
+946 SGNALRCTQQ
-956 EDGSYKVTASGAD
+956 EDGSYKVTASGVD
-969 IFLTDADGKTLI
+969 TFLTDTEGKVLI

-1009 ANTNTEATPANASLE
+1009 ANTNTEATPANASLK
-1024 NCPTAFVLTK
+1024 NCPTAFKLTK
-1034 VDAETKAALD
+1034 VDAETKSALD
-1044 NVKFTL
+1044 NVKFIL

-1100 HGTYTLIEQQKAGY
+1100 HGAYTLIEQQKAGY

-1122 EITSNHSTEAPLAI
+1122 EITSNHSTEAPLAM
-1136 TVENIPGMLVIS
+1136 TVENFPGTLVIS
-1148 KTDAVTKA
+1148 KTDAITKA

-1244 AALAMES
+1244 AALAMET
-1251 VEISDQPLALRISK
+1251 VEIADQPLALRISK

-1279 EIRSSDGTTP
+1279 EIRSSDGVTP

-1304 GSTTTITM
+1304 GSITTITM
-1312 DENAQALVCGLPAAK
+1312 DENAQALICGLPAAK

-1337 GFFPEPAQDF
+1337 GFFPAPAQDF
-1347 TVQLS
+1347 TIQLT
-1352 DTYEKPLEII
+1352 DTYEKPLEIT